1 METFLLNLLKT
12 SLLGSLAILAM
23 LVLKPL
29 WRERYRAKTRC
40 WLWLA
45 LAAFL
50 LLPVDFSVKNA
61 PVQAAPPKD
70 YTLFV
75 GTDKTA
81 IQSTDNLFGDMAEK
95 SGQSPA
101 QVRDTI
107 IQRPV
112 TNPEQKTTRYIPVTT
127 ILFYGY
133 LAGAAAFLLYQGVSY
148 ALFRRT
154 VRRWKRDVSRA
165 DYAAMLSD
173 TARDLGVS
181 APEMIV
187 CEAIS
192 TPAVTGLLRP
202 RLLLPHERYD
212 VQELRYILRHELCHL
227 KRRDMLLKLV
237 LLAANAMHWFNPV
250 VYLMLRQADE
260 DIELACDSAATDGLE
275 LPERAAYSRTL
286 LAAVQSSVRALPATT
301 CFGGT
306 VERLKRRITN
316 VLGAQKK
323 RGLGVV
329 ALVLAL
335 TLTAGCAISW
345 GERAQKNDD
354 PFADKSY
361 TVDILLYEAPAF
373 TDGFTD
379 GTYPSFR
386 TTTNTAGEKYVTL
399 CDAWGSTSIYGPME
413 EYTLEKQS
421 FYALFGSTKAS
432 PVDDLIQNNKSAWS
446 GHCEEASDGQPNQVY
461 LLKQKDGSVYL
472 GLAGDYEEDGSEL
485 FCSVFRLNEQV
496 NPIYASMDDYAAA
509 CVEDLKK
516 GTMTYSV
523 SENND
528 YASRSIEDTVADV
541 RVTQLEQ
548 ADSLGNLSPDG
559 TVLELW
565 YFQYEMKP
573 TNEAGM
579 QIDVIGGQELTD
591 DGYLNE
597 NWTHYLTVL
606 HYTYGEKTGYQVIG
620 TYTGNDGLWYNGC
633 SYSGEEKYYL
643 HDFYVD
649 YAGLDLP
656 KMFIPDLLNDTA
668 ADGYGRANQ
677 CEARLISG
685 DGSYYFYAPITA
697 WACNP
702 GTEFWYSRYDTGSYF
717 NAKKLEQSLDE
728 AKAEWESTGAKA
740 EKTDAGWRFVTHE
753 GMSNTIVTLF
763 DAPDGTCYEVTT
775 HWTFDGSTEE
785 NQWGWNRDRA
795 VEGEA
800 VILQAMVN
808 SFRTSKILFTDGSP
822 NGSESSDPAP
832 DDTAFQADLQLA
844 SNGGASWLSL
854 NTDGMAVGGHD
865 PKDSA
870 PTVLLDTCDY
880 KEYDPSESSPSG
892 SAVPPGG
899 GNPLALCLSLS
910 NSARFTF
917 YEGSDFML
925 YQHGDTR
932 YYKVSSYGDYA
943 TIFDAML
950 AWYNK
955 TPDKEATFESDLVL
969 ASNAAT
975 VDILAFCP
983 ASGESG
989 SHAPLLTGYSVALDS
1004 YEYKPIDKPKNLDG
1018 LDSVELW
1025 PHNAQATCLIFY
1037 KGTNTVK
1044 YVSGKSERYYRAVG
1058 DFSIVDNDGRTLYDL
1073 MRVWYDTAEYS
1084 DMLTSDVR
1092 AQSKSFSW
1100 QEAAQNW
1107 ANAYYGTQKEVTSG
1121 SIYKFTWLNVTV
1133 NPAEE
1138 TTQAKRKAGEIDDN
1152 TYCFAVR
1159 VEFTAESANAL
1170 QSAMA
1175 GNTVKCENP
1184 AAPKDAYEFY
1194 RCCTIQLRDDGRW
1207 YGTELGT
1214 GWLCAIPKK
1223 EGLPPPFF
1231 AVFQRRAGKS
1241 TGTSQRYVV

>member
-61 PVQAAPPKD
+61 PVQAEPPKD

-75 GTDKTA
+75 GTDKTT

-154 VRRWKRDVSRA
+154 VRRWKRDVARA

-202 RLLLPHERYD
+202 RLLLPHEHYD

-260 DIELACDSAATDGLE
+260 DIELACDSAATDDLDRA
-275 LPERAAYSRTL
+275 ERAAYSRTL

-323 RGLGVV
+323 RGLGIV

-335 TLTAGCAISW
+335 TLTAGCAVSW

-361 TVDILLYEAPAF
+361 TVDTLLYEAPGF

-379 GTYPSFR
+379 GAYPTFR
-386 TTTNTAGEKYVTL
+386 TATNPAGEKYVTMFNDL
-399 CDAWGSTSIYGPME
+399 GYALIYGPME
-413 EYTLEKQS
+413 EYKLEKQS
-421 FYALFGSTKAS
+421 FYALFGNTRDAS
-432 PVDDLIQNNKSAWS
+432 PVDDLMQHNKSAWT
-446 GHCEEASDGQPNQVY
+446 GYCEEAKDSQPYQAY
-461 LLKQKDGSVYL
+461 LLEQEDGTIYL
-472 GLAGDYEEDGSEL
+472 GLSADYAEDGSEC
-485 FCSVFRLNEQV
+485 FCMVYRLEKQDDT
-496 NPIYASMDDYAAA
+496 IYASMDDYAAA

-523 SENND
+523 SENNE

-573 TNEAGM
+573 TNEAGA
-579 QIDVIGGQELTD
+579 QINIVGGQELTD

-597 NWTHYLTVL
+597 HWTHYLTVL
-606 HYTYGEKTGYQVIG
+606 HYTYGEKTGYQIIG
-620 TYTGNDGLWYNGC
+620 TSMSNDGLWYNGC
-633 SYSGEEKYYL
+633 SYGVDLKYYL

-656 KMFIPDLLNDTA
+656 KMYIPNLVDGLVE
-668 ADGYGRANQ
+668 DGYGHGNSV
-677 CEARLISG
+677 EGRLISG
-685 DGSYYFYAPITA
+685 NGNYSFYAPISGWTYKPDA
-697 WACNP
+697 EYA
-702 GTEFWYSRYDTGSYF
+702 EYWYSSYNTGSYF
-717 NAKKLEQSLDE
+717 SVTEVDHSLYDEKL
-728 AKAEWESTGAKA
+728 EWESAGYTA
-740 EKTDAGWRFVTHE
+740 EWIDESCRFVTHE
-753 GMSNTIVTLF
+753 GMSNTVVTLF
-763 DAPDGTCYEVTT
+763 NGPNNTCYIVEI
-775 HWTFDGSTEE
+775 HWLFDGSTEE
-785 NQWGWNRDRA
+785 NQWGWNHDRA
-795 VEGEA
+795 VEEEA

-808 SFRTSKILFTDGSP
+808 SFRTSKILFTDGSS

-832 DDTAFQADLQLA
+832 DDTAFRTDLQLA

-865 PKDSA
+865 PKDAA
-870 PTVLLDTCDY
+870 PTVLLYTCDY

-983 ASGESG
+983 AGGESG

-1214 GWLCAIPKK
+1214 GW
-1223 EGLPPPFF
+1223 
-1231 AVFQRRAGKS
+1231 
-1241 TGTSQRYVV
+1241 

>member
-45 LAAFL
+45 LAGFL

-75 GTDKTA
+75 GTDKTT

-154 VRRWKRDVSRA
+154 VRRWKRDVARA

-323 RGLGVV
+323 RGLGIV

-335 TLTAGCAISW
+335 TLTAGCAVSW

-361 TVDILLYEAPAF
+361 TVDTLLYEAPGF

-379 GTYPSFR
+379 GAYPTFR
-386 TTTNTAGEKYVTL
+386 TATNPAGEKYVTMFNDL
-399 CDAWGSTSIYGPME
+399 GYALIYGPME
-413 EYTLEKQS
+413 EYKLEKQS
-421 FYALFGSTKAS
+421 FYALFGNTRDAS
-432 PVDDLIQNNKSAWS
+432 PVDDLMQHNKSAWT
-446 GHCEEASDGQPNQVY
+446 GYCEEAKDSQPYQAY
-461 LLKQKDGSVYL
+461 LLEQEDGTIYL
-472 GLAGDYEEDGSEL
+472 GLSADYAEDGSEC
-485 FCSVFRLNEQV
+485 FCMVYRLEKEDDT
-496 NPIYASMDDYAAA
+496 IYASMDDYAAERVA
-509 CVEDLKK
+509 ELKK

-523 SENND
+523 SENNE

-573 TNEAGM
+573 TNEAGA
-579 QIDVIGGQELTD
+579 QINIVGGQELTD

-656 KMFIPDLLNDTA
+656 KIYIPDLLGGAET
-668 ADGYGRANQ
+668 DGYGRANQ

-800 VILQAMVN
+800 AILQAMTD
-808 SFRTSKILFTDGSP
+808 SFTITGKILLTQEDASAASTGFDALDAALDALGDMNVTADPLGHAVMVP
-822 NGSESSDPAP
+822 NATAKWDDRNGTNIAYRAEIAKQFRQYSWKEASNVAQFGEEVLSVQCGRWNFYLYSNYKNVLSFFDQESDPKGYPYAFEITNAGAENAVWDAFYKWYEEAVAADNGKQTVTP
-832 DDTAFQADLQLA
+832 AATDTLSRASITKSAGSYVDNDDYLWYI
-844 SNGGASWLSL
+844 SGGKLCRW
-854 NTDGMAVGGHD
+854 H
-865 PKDSA
+865 
-870 PTVLLDTCDY
+870 
-880 KEYDPSESSPSG
+880 EG
-892 SAVPPGG
+892 SAVETICTLPIDSLTDSPVR
-899 GNPLALCLSLS
+899 ATLSI
-910 NSARFTF
+910 R
-917 YEGSDFML
+917 GS
-925 YQHGDTR
+925 R
-932 YYKVSSYGDYA
+932 
-943 TIFDAML
+943 
-950 AWYNK
+950 
-955 TPDKEATFESDLVL
+955 
-969 ASNAAT
+969 
-975 VDILAFCP
+975 
-983 ASGESG
+983 
-989 SHAPLLTGYSVALDS
+989 VALNYHIGGATMGTYVTELYNSDGEQYVKIDGYESIAFDNHGNIVKTLQFPPAQNNLSIS
-1004 YEYKPIDKPKNLDG
+1004 YD
-1018 LDSVELW
+1018 
-1025 PHNAQATCLIFY
+1025 
-1037 KGTNTVK
+1037 
-1044 YVSGKSERYYRAVG
+1044 SGKTWTAIGDADYFYGSVTENNDSISYAPADLSIRDGYVYTTAV
-1058 DFSIVDNDGRTLYDL
+1058 YDI
-1073 MRVWYDTAEYS
+1073 DHQK
-1084 DMLTSDVR
+1084 TSDPL
-1092 AQSKSFSW
+1092 
-1100 QEAAQNW
+1100 
-1107 ANAYYGTQKEVTSG
+1107 VTH
-1121 SIYKFTWLNVTV
+1121 
-1133 NPAEE
+1133 
-1138 TTQAKRKAGEIDDN
+1138 
-1152 TYCFAVR
+1152 AVR
-1159 VEFTAESANAL
+1159 ISI
-1170 QSAMA
+1170 
-1175 GNTVKCENP
+1175 K
-1184 AAPKDAYEFY
+1184 
-1194 RCCTIQLRDDGRW
+1194 
-1207 YGTELGT
+1207 T
-1214 GWLCAIPKK
+1214 GAQEILD
-1223 EGLPPPFF
+1223 
-1231 AVFQRRAGKS
+1231 
-1241 TGTSQRYVV
+1241 

>member
-50 LLPVDFSVKNA
+50 LLPIDFSVKNA

-165 DYAAMLSD
+165 DYASLLSD

-202 RLLLPHERYD
+202 RLLLPHEHYD

-237 LLAANAMHWFNPV
+237 LLSANAMHWFNPV

-323 RGLGVV
+323 RGLGIV

-335 TLTAGCAISW
+335 TLTAGCAVSW

-361 TVDILLYEAPAF
+361 TVDTLLYEAPGF

-379 GTYPSFR
+379 GAYPTFR
-386 TTTNTAGEKYVTL
+386 TATNPAGEKYVTMFNDL
-399 CDAWGSTSIYGPME
+399 GYALIYGPME
-413 EYTLEKQS
+413 EYKLEKQS
-421 FYALFGSTKAS
+421 FYALFGNTRDAS
-432 PVDDLIQNNKSAWS
+432 PVDDLMQHNKSAWT
-446 GHCEEASDGQPNQVY
+446 GYCEEAKDSQPYQAY
-461 LLKQKDGSVYL
+461 LLEQEDGTIYL
-472 GLAGDYEEDGSEL
+472 GLSADYAEDGSEC
-485 FCSVFRLNEQV
+485 FCMVYRLEKQDDT
-496 NPIYASMDDYAAA
+496 IYASMDDYAAERVA
-509 CVEDLKK
+509 ELKK

-523 SENND
+523 SENNE

-548 ADSLGNLSPDG
+548 GDSLGNLSPDG

-573 TNEAGM
+573 TNEAGA
-579 QIDVIGGQELTD
+579 QINIVGGQELTD

-597 NWTHYLTVL
+597 HWTHYLTVL
-606 HYTYGEKTGYQVIG
+606 HYTYGEKTGYQILG
-620 TYTGNDGLWYNGC
+620 TSMSNDGLWYNGC
-633 SYSGEEKYYL
+633 SYGVDLKYYL

-656 KMFIPDLLNDTA
+656 KMYIPNLVDGLVE
-668 ADGYGRANQ
+668 DGYGHGNSV
-677 CEARLISG
+677 EGRLVSG
-685 DGSYYFYAPITA
+685 STYNFCYYYVPITG
-697 WACNP
+697 WACSP
-702 GTEFWYSRYDTGSYF
+702 GTDYWYSRYDTGSYF
-717 NAKKLEQSLDE
+717 SVKKLERGIND
-728 AKAEWESTGAKA
+728 AKAEWESTGVTG
-740 EKTDAGWRFVTHE
+740 EKVDTGCWRYVTHE

-763 DAPDGTCYEVTT
+763 AGPNNTTYEVEI
-775 HWTFDGSTEE
+775 HWLFDGSTEE

-795 VEGEA
+795 VEEEA
-800 VILQAMVN
+800 VILQAMVKHFTIN
-808 SFRTSKILFTDGSP
+808 GGIYFTDGSSD
-822 NGSESSDPAP
+822 SESPA
-832 DDTAFQADLQLA
+832 DTAFLTDLQLA

-865 PKDSA
+865 PKDAA

-983 ASGESG
+983 AGGESG

-1084 DMLTSDVR
+1084 DMLTSDVL

-1194 RCCTIQLRDDGRW
+1194 RCCTIQLKDDGRW

-1214 GWLCAIPKK
+1214 GW
-1223 EGLPPPFF
+1223 
-1231 AVFQRRAGKS
+1231 
-1241 TGTSQRYVV
+1241 

>member
-23 LVLKPL
+23 LVLNPL

-45 LAAFL
+45 LAVFL

-75 GTDKTA
+75 GTDKTT

-165 DYAAMLSD
+165 DYASLLSD

-202 RLLLPHERYD
+202 RLLLPHEHYD

-335 TLTAGCAISW
+335 TLTAGCAVSW
-345 GERAQKNDD
+345 GERAQTQKNDD

-573 TNEAGM
+573 TNEAGA
-579 QIDVIGGQELTD
+579 QINIVGGQELTD

-606 HYTYGEKTGYQVIG
+606 HYTSGEKTGYQVIG

-795 VEGEA
+795 VESEA
-800 VILQAMVN
+800 EVLRAMVR
-808 SFRTSKILFTDGSP
+808 SFTVNWDADAAA
-822 NGSESSDPAP
+822 DPAL
-832 DDTAFQADLQLA
+832 DDSDFQADLQLA
-844 SNGGASWLSL
+844 SNGGAAWMYLSKNSAAVSDCNMRNVTPTVKLDECSYALLNEEFTPDDGKQTLTLWLS
-854 NTDGMAVGGHD
+854 NN
-865 PKDSA
+865 DS
-870 PTVLLDTCDY
+870 
-880 KEYDPSESSPSG
+880 SH
-892 SAVPPGG
+892 
-899 GNPLALCLSLS
+899 LA
-910 NSARFTF
+910 F
-917 YEGSDFML
+917 YEGTNVML
-925 YQHGDTR
+925 YQRDDAR
-932 YYKVSSYGDYA
+932 YYKVSNFGDYA
-943 TIFDAML
+943 TLYDAML
-950 AWYNK
+950 AWFNSAQSG
-955 TPDKEATFESDLVL
+955 TETSD
-969 ASNAAT
+969 ASSTTTTNAVSRDSLIKA
-975 VDILAFCP
+975 A
-983 ASGESG
+983 
-989 SHAPLLTGYSVALDS
+989 DS
-1004 YEYKPIDKPKNLDG
+1004 Y
-1018 LDSVELW
+1018 
-1025 PHNAQATCLIFY
+1025 
-1037 KGTNTVK
+1037 
-1044 YVSGKSERYYRAVG
+1044 
-1058 DFSIVDNDGRTLYDL
+1058 VDNDDYLWYISGGKLCRWHEGGSVETLRELPYNDVTDQPAIATLAVEYDQVALRWHIGGATTGTTMLELYGADGKRTMELD
-1073 MRVWYDTAEYS
+1073 
-1084 DMLTSDVR
+1084 
-1092 AQSKSFSW
+1092 
-1100 QEAAQNW
+1100 
-1107 ANAYYGTQKEVTSG
+1107 G
-1121 SIYKFTWLNVTV
+1121 SA
-1133 NPAEE
+1133 P
-1138 TTQAKRKAGEIDDN
+1138 
-1152 TYCFAVR
+1152 FAI
-1159 VEFTAESANAL
+1159 S
-1170 QSAMA
+1170 
-1175 GNTVKCENP
+1175 GNTVVKLLSFPPTTGNLLLSTDGGKTWS
-1184 AAPKDAYEFY
+1184 AIGDADWFY
-1194 RCCTIQLRDDGRW
+1194 GSVTEDSSGSTSYALADLTIRDGYVYTTAVYDIDHQKTSDPLVTHSVRVN
-1207 YGTELGT
+1207 LKT
-1214 GWLCAIPKK
+1214 GAQEILD
-1223 EGLPPPFF
+1223 
-1231 AVFQRRAGKS
+1231 
-1241 TGTSQRYVV
+1241 

>member
-75 GTDKTA
+75 GTDKTT

-335 TLTAGCAISW
+335 TLTAGCAVSW

-361 TVDILLYEAPAF
+361 TVDTLLYEAPGF

-379 GTYPSFR
+379 GAYPTFR
-386 TTTNTAGEKYVTL
+386 TATNPAGEKYVTMFNDL
-399 CDAWGSTSIYGPME
+399 GYALIYGPME
-413 EYTLEKQS
+413 EYKLEKQS
-421 FYALFGSTKAS
+421 FYALFGNTRDAS
-432 PVDDLIQNNKSAWS
+432 PVDDLMQHNKFAWT
-446 GHCEEASDGQPNQVY
+446 GYCEEAKDSQPYQAY
-461 LLKQKDGSVYL
+461 LLEQEDGTIYL
-472 GLAGDYEEDGSEL
+472 GLSADYAEDGSEC
-485 FCSVFRLNEQV
+485 FCMVYRLEKEDDT
-496 NPIYASMDDYAAA
+496 IYASMDDYAAERVA
-509 CVEDLKK
+509 ELKK

-523 SENND
+523 SENNE

-548 ADSLGNLSPDG
+548 GDSLGNLSPDG

-573 TNEAGM
+573 TNEAGA
-579 QIDVIGGQELTD
+579 QINIVGGQELTD

-597 NWTHYLTVL
+597 HWTHYLTVL
-606 HYTYGEKTGYQVIG
+606 HYTYGEKTGYQIIG

-633 SYSGEEKYYL
+633 SYGVDLKYYL

-800 VILQAMVN
+800 EVLRAMVR
-808 SFRTSKILFTDGSP
+808 SFTVNWDADAAA
-822 NGSESSDPAP
+822 DPAL
-832 DDTAFQADLQLA
+832 DDSDFQADLQLA
-844 SNGGASWLSL
+844 SNGGAAWMFLYRDNAAITDRDMLNVTPTVRLDECSYALLHDKFTPADGARSLTLWLSNNDSSHL
-854 NTDGMAVGGHD
+854 VFFEDTDI
-865 PKDSA
+865 
-870 PTVLLDTCDY
+870 
-880 KEYDPSESSPSG
+880 
-892 SAVPPGG
+892 
-899 GNPLALCLSLS
+899 
-910 NSARFTF
+910 
-917 YEGSDFML
+917 ML
-925 YQHGDTR
+925 YQRDDAY
-932 YYKVSSYGDYA
+932 YYKVSDYGDYA
-943 TIFDAML
+943 TLYDAML
-950 AWYNK
+950 AWFNSAQSGTEPSDASSATTTNAVSRDSLIKAADSYVDLGGYLWYTADGKFCRWHEGGSVETLRELPYNDV
-955 TPDKEATFESDLVL
+955 TDQPAIATL
-969 ASNAAT
+969 A
-975 VDILAFCP
+975 VEYDQ
-983 ASGESG
+983 
-989 SHAPLLTGYSVALDS
+989 VALRWHIGGATTGTTMLELYGADGKRTM
-1004 YEYKPIDKPKNLDG
+1004 ELDG
-1018 LDSVELW
+1018 SA
-1025 PHNAQATCLIFY
+1025 P
-1037 KGTNTVK
+1037 
-1044 YVSGKSERYYRAVG
+1044 
-1058 DFSIVDNDGRTLYDL
+1058 
-1073 MRVWYDTAEYS
+1073 
-1084 DMLTSDVR
+1084 
-1092 AQSKSFSW
+1092 
-1100 QEAAQNW
+1100 
-1107 ANAYYGTQKEVTSG
+1107 
-1121 SIYKFTWLNVTV
+1121 
-1133 NPAEE
+1133 
-1138 TTQAKRKAGEIDDN
+1138 
-1152 TYCFAVR
+1152 FAI
-1159 VEFTAESANAL
+1159 S
-1170 QSAMA
+1170 
-1175 GNTVKCENP
+1175 GNTVVKLLSFPPTTGNLLLSTDGGKTWS
-1184 AAPKDAYEFY
+1184 AIGDADWFY
-1194 RCCTIQLRDDGRW
+1194 GSVTEDSSGSTSYALADLTIRDGYVYTTAVYDVHHEKSNDPLVTHSVRVN
-1207 YGTELGT
+1207 LKT
-1214 GWLCAIPKK
+1214 GAQEILD
-1223 EGLPPPFF
+1223 
-1231 AVFQRRAGKS
+1231 
-1241 TGTSQRYVV
+1241 

>member
-173 TARDLGVS
+173 TAHDLGVS

-335 TLTAGCAISW
+335 TLTAGCAVSW
-345 GERAQKNDD
+345 GSRDASAA
-354 PFADKSY
+354 PFDGSRYNPMFVFGNSELTTGKDFRPLYYVSDGNGFSVQLSQGNGAKSVALTY
-361 TVDILLYEAPAF
+361 GSTVAVYMPLESVTLTQENF
-373 TDGFTD
+373 D
-379 GTYPSFR
+379 GTLLPDLDALRGDNKAAWRVQLPDNFDDHDPEASPNLVFLLEQED
-386 TTTNTAGEKYVTL
+386 GTL
-399 CDAWGSTSIYGPME
+399 YLCIGYHFDGGDAFIEDTDRIRWVYR
-413 EYTLEKQS
+413 LEKE
-421 FYALFGSTKAS
+421 
-432 PVDDLIQNNKSAWS
+432 DDT
-446 GHCEEASDGQPNQVY
+446 
-461 LLKQKDGSVYL
+461 
-472 GLAGDYEEDGSEL
+472 
-485 FCSVFRLNEQV
+485 
-496 NPIYASMDDYAAA
+496 IYASMDDYAAT
-509 CVEDLKK
+509 CVEDLKQ
-516 GTMTYSV
+516 GTMTYYT
-523 SENND
+523 SENGN
-528 YASRSIEDTVADV
+528 YGSQAVEDTVADV
-541 RVTQLEQ
+541 RVTQLEF

-573 TNEAGM
+573 TNEAGVE
-579 QIDVIGGQELTD
+579 IEPVGGQYVTD
-591 DGYLNE
+591 DGYLRE
-597 NWTHYLTVL
+597 SWTHYLTVL
-606 HYTYGEKTGYQVIG
+606 RYTYGEKTGYQVIG
-620 TYTGNDGLWYNGC
+620 IYTGNDGLWYNGC
-633 SYSGEEKYYL
+633 NYSGEEKYYL

-728 AKAEWESTGAKA
+728 AKVEWESTGAKA

-808 SFRTSKILFTDGSP
+808 SFRTSKILPTTDP
-822 NGSESSDPAP
+822 VLDDPA
-832 DDTAFQADLQLA
+832 FKADLQLA
-844 SNGGASWLSL
+844 TNGGASWMYLSK
-854 NTDGMAVGGHD
+854 NSAAVSD
-865 PKDSA
+865 CNMRNVT
-870 PTVLLDTCDY
+870 PTVKLDECSYALLNEEFTPDDGKQT
-880 KEYDPSESSPSG
+880 
-892 SAVPPGG
+892 
-899 GNPLALCLSLS
+899 LTLWLS
-910 NSARFTF
+910 NNDSSHLAF
-917 YEGSDFML
+917 YEGTNVML
-925 YQHGDTR
+925 YQRDDAR
-932 YYKVSSYGDYA
+932 YYKVSNFGDYA
-943 TIFDAML
+943 TLYDAML
-950 AWYNK
+950 AWFNSAQSGTETSDASSTTTTNAVSRDSLIKAADSYVDLGGYLWYTADGKFYRWREGNAVE
-955 TPDKEATFESDLVL
+955 TICTLPIDSLTDSPVRATLSIMV
-969 ASNAAT
+969 SR
-975 VDILAFCP
+975 
-983 ASGESG
+983 
-989 SHAPLLTGYSVALDS
+989 VALRYHIGGATMGTYVTELYNSDGEQYVKIDGYESIAFDNHGNIVKTLQFPPAQNNLSIS
-1004 YEYKPIDKPKNLDG
+1004 YD
-1018 LDSVELW
+1018 
-1025 PHNAQATCLIFY
+1025 
-1037 KGTNTVK
+1037 
-1044 YVSGKSERYYRAVG
+1044 SGKTWTSIGDADYFYGSVTEDGSSISYFPGALEIRDGYVYTTAVY
-1058 DFSIVDNDGRTLYDL
+1058 DIDHEKSNDPL
-1073 MRVWYDTAEYS
+1073 
-1084 DMLTSDVR
+1084 
-1092 AQSKSFSW
+1092 
-1100 QEAAQNW
+1100 
-1107 ANAYYGTQKEVTSG
+1107 VTH
-1121 SIYKFTWLNVTV
+1121 
-1133 NPAEE
+1133 
-1138 TTQAKRKAGEIDDN
+1138 
-1152 TYCFAVR
+1152 AVR
-1159 VEFTAESANAL
+1159 ISI
-1170 QSAMA
+1170 
-1175 GNTVKCENP
+1175 K
-1184 AAPKDAYEFY
+1184 
-1194 RCCTIQLRDDGRW
+1194 
-1207 YGTELGT
+1207 T
-1214 GWLCAIPKK
+1214 GAQEILD
-1223 EGLPPPFF
+1223 
-1231 AVFQRRAGKS
+1231 
-1241 TGTSQRYVV
+1241 

>member
-45 LAAFL
+45 LAVFL

-75 GTDKTA
+75 GTDKTT

-202 RLLLPHERYD
+202 RLLLPHEHYD

-335 TLTAGCAISW
+335 TLTAGCAVSW
-345 GERAQKNDD
+345 GERAQTQKNDD

-361 TVDILLYEAPAF
+361 TVDILLYEAPGF

-379 GTYPSFR
+379 GAYPTFR
-386 TTTNTAGEKYVTL
+386 TATNPAGEKYVTMFNDL
-399 CDAWGSTSIYGPME
+399 GYALIYGPME
-413 EYTLEKQS
+413 EYKLEKQS
-421 FYALFGSTKAS
+421 FYALFGNTRDAS
-432 PVDDLIQNNKSAWS
+432 PVDDLMQHNKSAWT
-446 GHCEEASDGQPNQVY
+446 GYCEEAKDSQPYQAY
-461 LLKQKDGSVYL
+461 LLEQEDGTIYL
-472 GLAGDYEEDGSEL
+472 GLSADYAEDGSEC
-485 FCSVFRLNEQV
+485 FCMVYRLEKEDDT
-496 NPIYASMDDYAAA
+496 IYASMDDYAAERVA
-509 CVEDLKK
+509 ELKK

-523 SENND
+523 SENNE

-573 TNEAGM
+573 TNEAGV
-579 QIDVIGGQELTD
+579 QINIVGGQELTD

-606 HYTYGEKTGYQVIG
+606 HYTSGEQTGYQVIG

-763 DAPDGTCYEVTT
+763 DAPDGICYEVTT

-800 VILQAMVN
+800 AILQAMTD
-808 SFRTSKILFTDGSP
+808 SFTITGKILLSQEDASAASTGFDALDAALDALGDMNVTADPLGHAVMVP
-822 NGSESSDPAP
+822 NATAKWDDRNGTNIAYRAEIAKQFRQYSWKEASNVAQFGEEVLSVQCGRWNFYLYSNYKNVLSFFDQESDPKGYPYAFEITNAGAENAVWDAFYKWYEEAVAADNGKQTVTP
-832 DDTAFQADLQLA
+832 AATDTLSRASITKSADSYVDNDDYLWYI
-844 SNGGASWLSL
+844 SGGKLCRWR
-854 NTDGMAVGGHD
+854 
-865 PKDSA
+865 
-870 PTVLLDTCDY
+870 
-880 KEYDPSESSPSG
+880 EG
-892 SAVPPGG
+892 SAVETICTLPIDSLTDSPVR
-899 GNPLALCLSLS
+899 ATLSI
-910 NSARFTF
+910 
-917 YEGSDFML
+917 M
-925 YQHGDTR
+925 
-932 YYKVSSYGDYA
+932 VSR
-943 TIFDAML
+943 
-950 AWYNK
+950 
-955 TPDKEATFESDLVL
+955 
-969 ASNAAT
+969 
-975 VDILAFCP
+975 
-983 ASGESG
+983 
-989 SHAPLLTGYSVALDS
+989 VALRYHIGGATMGTYVTELYNSDGEQYVKIDGYESIAFDNHGNIVKTLQFPPAQNNLSIS
-1004 YEYKPIDKPKNLDG
+1004 YD
-1018 LDSVELW
+1018 
-1025 PHNAQATCLIFY
+1025 
-1037 KGTNTVK
+1037 
-1044 YVSGKSERYYRAVG
+1044 SGKTWTAIGDADYFYGSVTEDGSSISYFPGALEIRDGYVYTTAV
-1058 DFSIVDNDGRTLYDL
+1058 YDI
-1073 MRVWYDTAEYS
+1073 DHQK
-1084 DMLTSDVR
+1084 TSDPL
-1092 AQSKSFSW
+1092 
-1100 QEAAQNW
+1100 
-1107 ANAYYGTQKEVTSG
+1107 VTHS
-1121 SIYKFTWLNVTV
+1121 
-1133 NPAEE
+1133 
-1138 TTQAKRKAGEIDDN
+1138 
-1152 TYCFAVR
+1152 VR
-1159 VEFTAESANAL
+1159 VNL
-1170 QSAMA
+1170 
-1175 GNTVKCENP
+1175 K
-1184 AAPKDAYEFY
+1184 
-1194 RCCTIQLRDDGRW
+1194 
-1207 YGTELGT
+1207 T
-1214 GWLCAIPKK
+1214 GAQEILD
-1223 EGLPPPFF
+1223 
-1231 AVFQRRAGKS
+1231 
-1241 TGTSQRYVV
+1241 

>member
-154 VRRWKRDVSRA
+154 VHRWKRDVFRA

-260 DIELACDSAATDGLE
+260 DIELACDSAATDDLDRA
-275 LPERAAYSRTL
+275 ERAAYSRTL

-335 TLTAGCAISW
+335 TLTAGCAVSW
-345 GERAQKNDD
+345 GNKNELSD
-354 PFADKSY
+354 PFGKSY
-361 TVDILLYEAPAF
+361 TIADIVYIGVEPDDTFRENAANAELLLRSDAQSMTLTWTDHYKWDCTAAGSFEMTEENFDRYFDGSAFEAADNPAGWQESDMSAAKLRRENANTWCF
-373 TDGFTD
+373 TTSSPPDGLTD
-379 GTYPSFR
+379 Y
-386 TTTNTAGEKYVTL
+386 L
-399 CDAWGSTSIYGPME
+399 C
-413 EYTLEKQS
+413 
-421 FYALFGSTKAS
+421 
-432 PVDDLIQNNKSAWS
+432 
-446 GHCEEASDGQPNQVY
+446 
-461 LLKQKDGSVYL
+461 LLQQKDGTLYL
-472 GLAGDYEEDGSEL
+472 AMGYYPDSKQTAPHCFHTL
-485 FCSVFRLNEQV
+485 FRLAEKAV
-496 NPIYASMDDYAAA
+496 PIYASMDDYAAA
-509 CVEDLKK
+509 CVEDLKQ
-516 GTMTYSV
+516 GTMTYYT
-523 SENND
+523 SENGN
-528 YASRSIEDTVADV
+528 YGSQAVEDTVADV
-541 RVTQLEQ
+541 RVTQLEF

-573 TNEAGM
+573 TNEAGVE
-579 QIDVIGGQELTD
+579 IEPVGGQYVTD
-591 DGYLNE
+591 DGYLRE
-597 NWTHYLTVL
+597 SWTHYLTVL
-606 HYTYGEKTGYQVIG
+606 RYTYGEKTGYQVIG

-728 AKAEWESTGAKA
+728 AKVEWESTGAKA

-800 VILQAMVN
+800 EVLRAMVR
-808 SFRTSKILFTDGSP
+808 SFTVNWDADAAA
-822 NGSESSDPAP
+822 DPAL
-832 DDTAFQADLQLA
+832 DDSDFQADLQLA
-844 SNGGASWLSL
+844 SNGGAAWMYLSKNSAAVSDCNMRNVTPTVRLDECSYALLHDKFTPADGARSLTLWLSNNDSSHL
-854 NTDGMAVGGHD
+854 AFFEGTDI
-865 PKDSA
+865 
-870 PTVLLDTCDY
+870 
-880 KEYDPSESSPSG
+880 
-892 SAVPPGG
+892 
-899 GNPLALCLSLS
+899 
-910 NSARFTF
+910 
-917 YEGSDFML
+917 ML
-925 YQHGDTR
+925 YQRDDAY
-932 YYKVSSYGDYA
+932 YYKVSDYGNYA
-943 TIFDAML
+943 TLYDAML
-950 AWYNK
+950 AWFNSAQSG
-955 TPDKEATFESDLVL
+955 TEPSDASSATTTDAVSRDSLIKAADSYVDLGGYLWYTAGGKLYRWREGGSVEVL
-969 ASNAAT
+969 HDLPVNDVTDTT
-975 VDILAFCP
+975 VDATLSVVSDQVALRYYIGGGIMGSFVTELYGADGKQS
-983 ASGESG
+983 ATLYGYESIAISG
-989 SHAPLLTGYSVALDS
+989 STIVETTKFPPTVNNLRLSTDGGKTWTSIGDADYFYGSVTEDGSSISYFPGALEIRDGYVYTTAVYD
-1004 YEYKPIDKPKNLDG
+1004 IDHQK
-1018 LDSVELW
+1018 
-1025 PHNAQATCLIFY
+1025 
-1037 KGTNTVK
+1037 
-1044 YVSGKSERYYRAVG
+1044 
-1058 DFSIVDNDGRTLYDL
+1058 
-1073 MRVWYDTAEYS
+1073 
-1084 DMLTSDVR
+1084 TSDPL
-1092 AQSKSFSW
+1092 
-1100 QEAAQNW
+1100 
-1107 ANAYYGTQKEVTSG
+1107 VTHS
-1121 SIYKFTWLNVTV
+1121 
-1133 NPAEE
+1133 
-1138 TTQAKRKAGEIDDN
+1138 
-1152 TYCFAVR
+1152 VR
-1159 VEFTAESANAL
+1159 VNL
-1170 QSAMA
+1170 
-1175 GNTVKCENP
+1175 K
-1184 AAPKDAYEFY
+1184 
-1194 RCCTIQLRDDGRW
+1194 
-1207 YGTELGT
+1207 T
-1214 GWLCAIPKK
+1214 GAQEILD
-1223 EGLPPPFF
+1223 
-1231 AVFQRRAGKS
+1231 
-1241 TGTSQRYVV
+1241 

>member
-50 LLPVDFSVKNA
+50 LLPIDFSVKNA
-61 PVQAAPPKD
+61 PVQAEPPKD

-148 ALFRRT
+148 AHFRRT
-154 VRRWKRDVSRA
+154 VRRWKRDVARA

-202 RLLLPHERYD
+202 RLLLPHEHYD

-260 DIELACDSAATDGLE
+260 DIELACDSAATNGLE

-335 TLTAGCAISW
+335 TLTAGCAVSW
-345 GERAQKNDD
+345 GERAQAGN
-354 PFADKSY
+354 PFDGTTFSVDEAVYLTTEARSAVRGFPYSPAITFRALTIDSEKRVAMFAPSGDEFVFSPMEVVSLDKS
-361 TVDILLYEAPAF
+361 
-373 TDGFTD
+373 
-379 GTYPSFR
+379 SF
-386 TTTNTAGEKYVTL
+386 
-399 CDAWGSTSIYGPME
+399 P
-413 EYTLEKQS
+413 
-421 FYALFGSTKAS
+421 ALFNDSADETWNGMSA
-432 PVDDLIQNNKSAWS
+432 DELIS
-446 GHCEEASDGQPNQVY
+446 GNRTVWKGYVSDTTYEDYYNVLY
-461 LLKQKDGSVYL
+461 LFAQKDGSFYISLAYRTL
-472 GLAGDYEEDGSEL
+472 GSDSGNKAIEGIGSIY
-485 FCSVFRLNEQV
+485 RLNIE
-496 NPIYASMDDYAAA
+496 NTDTIYASMDDYATA

-523 SENND
+523 SENNE

-565 YFQYEMKP
+565 YFQYERKP
-573 TNEAGM
+573 TNKAGAE
-579 QIDVIGGQELTD
+579 IVPIGGQELTD

-606 HYTYGEKTGYQVIG
+606 HYTYGEKTGYQIIG
-620 TYTGNDGLWYNGC
+620 TSMSNDGLWYNGC
-633 SYSGEEKYYL
+633 GYGVDLKYYL
-643 HDFYVD
+643 HDFYID

-656 KMFIPDLLNDTA
+656 KMFIPNLLNA
-668 ADGYGRANQ
+668 ATDGYGRANQ

-800 VILQAMVN
+800 EVLRAMVR
-808 SFRTSKILFTDGSP
+808 SFTVNWDADAAA
-822 NGSESSDPAP
+822 DPAL
-832 DDTAFQADLQLA
+832 DDSDFQADLQLA
-844 SNGGASWLSL
+844 SNGGAAWMFLYRDNAAITDRDMLNVTPTVRLDECSYALLHDKFTPADGARSLTLWLSNNDSSHL
-854 NTDGMAVGGHD
+854 AFFEGTDI
-865 PKDSA
+865 
-870 PTVLLDTCDY
+870 
-880 KEYDPSESSPSG
+880 
-892 SAVPPGG
+892 
-899 GNPLALCLSLS
+899 
-910 NSARFTF
+910 
-917 YEGSDFML
+917 ML
-925 YQHGDTR
+925 YQRDDAY
-932 YYKVSSYGDYA
+932 YYKVSDYGDYA
-943 TIFDAML
+943 TLYDAML
-950 AWYNK
+950 AWFNSAQSG
-955 TPDKEATFESDLVL
+955 TEPSDASSATTT
-969 ASNAAT
+969 NAVSRDSLIKA
-975 VDILAFCP
+975 A
-983 ASGESG
+983 
-989 SHAPLLTGYSVALDS
+989 DS
-1004 YEYKPIDKPKNLDG
+1004 YVDLGGYLWYTAGGKFCRWHEGGSVETIDTLPIDYLNDAPVSASLSTQDNRILMSYHIGGATMGTYVTELYNSDGEQYVKIDGYESIAFDNHGNIVKTLQFPPAQNNLSISYD
-1018 LDSVELW
+1018 
-1025 PHNAQATCLIFY
+1025 
-1037 KGTNTVK
+1037 
-1044 YVSGKSERYYRAVG
+1044 SGKTWTSIGDADYFYGSVTEDGSSISYFPGALEIRDGYVYTTAV
-1058 DFSIVDNDGRTLYDL
+1058 YDI
-1073 MRVWYDTAEYS
+1073 DHQK
-1084 DMLTSDVR
+1084 TSDPL
-1092 AQSKSFSW
+1092 
-1100 QEAAQNW
+1100 
-1107 ANAYYGTQKEVTSG
+1107 VTHS
-1121 SIYKFTWLNVTV
+1121 
-1133 NPAEE
+1133 
-1138 TTQAKRKAGEIDDN
+1138 
-1152 TYCFAVR
+1152 VR
-1159 VEFTAESANAL
+1159 VNL
-1170 QSAMA
+1170 
-1175 GNTVKCENP
+1175 K
-1184 AAPKDAYEFY
+1184 
-1194 RCCTIQLRDDGRW
+1194 
-1207 YGTELGT
+1207 T
-1214 GWLCAIPKK
+1214 GAQEILD
-1223 EGLPPPFF
+1223 
-1231 AVFQRRAGKS
+1231 
-1241 TGTSQRYVV
+1241 

>member
-45 LAAFL
+45 LAVFL

-75 GTDKTA
+75 GTDKTT

-154 VRRWKRDVSRA
+154 VRRWKRDVARA

-202 RLLLPHERYD
+202 RLLLPHEHYD

-335 TLTAGCAISW
+335 TLTAGCAVSW

-361 TVDILLYEAPAF
+361 TVDTLLYEAPGF

-379 GTYPSFR
+379 GAYPTFR
-386 TTTNTAGEKYVTL
+386 TATNPAGEKYVTMFNDL
-399 CDAWGSTSIYGPME
+399 GYALIYGPME
-413 EYTLEKQS
+413 EYKLEKQS
-421 FYALFGSTKAS
+421 FYALFGNTRDAS
-432 PVDDLIQNNKSAWS
+432 PVDDLMQHNKSAWT
-446 GHCEEASDGQPNQVY
+446 GYCEEAKDSQPYQAY
-461 LLKQKDGSVYL
+461 LLEQEDGTIYL
-472 GLAGDYEEDGSEL
+472 GLSADYAEDDSEC
-485 FCSVFRLNEQV
+485 FCMVYRLEKEDDT
-496 NPIYASMDDYAAA
+496 IYASMDDYAAERVA
-509 CVEDLKK
+509 ELKK

-523 SENND
+523 SENNE

-565 YFQYEMKP
+565 YFQYEMKR
-573 TNEAGM
+573 TNEAGA
-579 QIDVIGGQELTD
+579 QINIVGGQELTD

-606 HYTYGEKTGYQVIG
+606 HYTSGEKTGYQVIG

-763 DAPDGTCYEVTT
+763 DAPDGICYEVTT

-800 VILQAMVN
+800 AILQAMTD
-808 SFRTSKILFTDGSP
+808 SFTITGKILLSQEDASAASTGFDALDAALDALGDMNVTADPLGHAVMVP
-822 NGSESSDPAP
+822 NATAKWDDRNGTNIAYRAEIAKQFRQYSWKEASNVAQFGEEVLSVQCGRWNFYLYSNYKNVLSFFDQESDPKGYPYAFEITNAGAENAVWDAFYKWYEEAVAADNGKQTVTP
-832 DDTAFQADLQLA
+832 AATDTLSRASITKSADSYVDNDDYLWYI
-844 SNGGASWLSL
+844 SGGKLCRWR
-854 NTDGMAVGGHD
+854 
-865 PKDSA
+865 
-870 PTVLLDTCDY
+870 
-880 KEYDPSESSPSG
+880 EG
-892 SAVPPGG
+892 SAVETICTLPIDSLTDSPVR
-899 GNPLALCLSLS
+899 ATLSI
-910 NSARFTF
+910 
-917 YEGSDFML
+917 M
-925 YQHGDTR
+925 
-932 YYKVSSYGDYA
+932 VSR
-943 TIFDAML
+943 
-950 AWYNK
+950 
-955 TPDKEATFESDLVL
+955 
-969 ASNAAT
+969 
-975 VDILAFCP
+975 
-983 ASGESG
+983 
-989 SHAPLLTGYSVALDS
+989 VALRYHIGGATMGTYVTELYNSDGEQYVKIDGYESIAFDNHGNIVKTLQFPPAQNNLSIS
-1004 YEYKPIDKPKNLDG
+1004 YD
-1018 LDSVELW
+1018 
-1025 PHNAQATCLIFY
+1025 
-1037 KGTNTVK
+1037 
-1044 YVSGKSERYYRAVG
+1044 SGKTWTAIGDADYFYGSVTEDGSSISYFPGALEIRDGYVYTTAV
-1058 DFSIVDNDGRTLYDL
+1058 YDI
-1073 MRVWYDTAEYS
+1073 DHQK
-1084 DMLTSDVR
+1084 TSDPL
-1092 AQSKSFSW
+1092 
-1100 QEAAQNW
+1100 
-1107 ANAYYGTQKEVTSG
+1107 VTHS
-1121 SIYKFTWLNVTV
+1121 
-1133 NPAEE
+1133 
-1138 TTQAKRKAGEIDDN
+1138 
-1152 TYCFAVR
+1152 VR
-1159 VEFTAESANAL
+1159 VNL
-1170 QSAMA
+1170 
-1175 GNTVKCENP
+1175 K
-1184 AAPKDAYEFY
+1184 
-1194 RCCTIQLRDDGRW
+1194 
-1207 YGTELGT
+1207 T
-1214 GWLCAIPKK
+1214 GAQEILD
-1223 EGLPPPFF
+1223 
-1231 AVFQRRAGKS
+1231 
-1241 TGTSQRYVV
+1241 

>member
-45 LAAFL
+45 LAVFL

-173 TARDLGVS
+173 TAHDLGVS

-212 VQELRYILRHELCHL
+212 VQELHYILRHELCHL

-323 RGLGVV
+323 RGLGIV

-335 TLTAGCAISW
+335 TLTAGCAVSW

-361 TVDILLYEAPAF
+361 TVDTLLYEAPGF

-379 GTYPSFR
+379 GAYPTFR
-386 TTTNTAGEKYVTL
+386 TATNPAGEKYVTMFNDL
-399 CDAWGSTSIYGPME
+399 GYALIYGPME
-413 EYTLEKQS
+413 EYKLEKQS
-421 FYALFGSTKAS
+421 FYALFGNTRDAS
-432 PVDDLIQNNKSAWS
+432 PVDDLMQHNKSAWT
-446 GHCEEASDGQPNQVY
+446 GYCEEAKDSQPYQAY
-461 LLKQKDGSVYL
+461 LLEQEDGTIYL
-472 GLAGDYEEDGSEL
+472 GLSADYAEDGSEC
-485 FCSVFRLNEQV
+485 FCMVYRLNEQI
-496 NPIYASMDDYAAA
+496 NTIYPSMDDYAAA

-523 SENND
+523 SENNE

-541 RVTQLEQ
+541 RVTQLEF

-573 TNEAGM
+573 TNEAGV

-597 NWTHYLTVL
+597 HWTHYLTVL
-606 HYTYGEKTGYQVIG
+606 HYTYGEKTGYQIIG
-620 TYTGNDGLWYNGC
+620 TSMSNDGLWYNGC
-633 SYSGEEKYYL
+633 GYGVDLKYYL
-643 HDFYVD
+643 HDFYID
-649 YAGLDLP
+649 YAGLNEP
-656 KMFIPDLLNDTA
+656 KMYIPDLVDGLVE
-668 ADGYGRANQ
+668 DGYGHGNTV
-677 CEARLISG
+677 EGRLISG
-685 DGSYYFYAPITA
+685 NGNYSFYAPISGWTYKPDA
-697 WACNP
+697 EYA
-702 GTEFWYSRYDTGSYF
+702 EYWYSSYNTGSYF
-717 NAKKLEQSLDE
+717 SVTEVDHSLYDE
-728 AKAEWESTGAKA
+728 KPEWESAGYTA
-740 EKTDAGWRFVTHE
+740 EWIDESCRFVTHE
-753 GMSNTIVTLF
+753 GMSNTVVTLF
-763 DAPDGTCYEVTT
+763 NGPNNTCYIVEI
-775 HWTFDGSTEE
+775 HWLFDGSTEE
-785 NQWGWNRDRA
+785 NQWGWNHDRA
-795 VEGEA
+795 VEEEA

-808 SFRTSKILFTDGSP
+808 SFRTSKILPTM
-822 NGSESSDPAP
+822 DPVL
-832 DDTAFQADLQLA
+832 DDSAFKADLQLA
-844 SNGGASWLSL
+844 TNGGASWMYLSKNSAAVSDCNMRNVSPAVKLDECSYTLL
-854 NTDGMAVGGHD
+854 NKDFTPADG
-865 PKDSA
+865 
-870 PTVLLDTCDY
+870 TQVLELW
-880 KEYDPSESSPSG
+880 
-892 SAVPPGG
+892 
-899 GNPLALCLSLS
+899 LS
-910 NSARFTF
+910 NNDASHFAF
-917 YEGSDFML
+917 YEGTNVML
-925 YQHGDTR
+925 YQRDDAR
-932 YYKVSSYGDYA
+932 YYKVSNFGDYA
-943 TIFDAML
+943 TLYDAML
-950 AWYNK
+950 AWYHSAQSGAK
-955 TPDKEATFESDLVL
+955 PSD
-969 ASNAAT
+969 ASSTTTTNAVSRDSLIKA
-975 VDILAFCP
+975 A
-983 ASGESG
+983 
-989 SHAPLLTGYSVALDS
+989 DS
-1004 YEYKPIDKPKNLDG
+1004 YVDLGGYLWYTAGGKLYRWHEG
-1018 LDSVELW
+1018 GSVETIDTL
-1025 PHNAQATCLIFY
+1025 PTDYDTPVSARLSTQDNRILMSYHIGGAIMGSFITDLYDTDGKKLSSINGYNAIAISGDIIVMTDHFMPTPNNMSISY
-1037 KGTNTVK
+1037 D
-1044 YVSGKSERYYRAVG
+1044 SGKTFTKFG
-1058 DFSIVDNDGRTLYDL
+1058 DKD
-1073 MRVWYDTAEYS
+1073 W
-1084 DMLTSDVR
+1084 
-1092 AQSKSFSW
+1092 
-1100 QEAAQNW
+1100 
-1107 ANAYYGTQKEVTSG
+1107 YYGGALTEDGGYTTSVNSSLEIRDGYVYTTAVYDINHEKSDDPLVTH
-1121 SIYKFTWLNVTV
+1121 
-1133 NPAEE
+1133 
-1138 TTQAKRKAGEIDDN
+1138 
-1152 TYCFAVR
+1152 AVR
-1159 VEFTAESANAL
+1159 ISI
-1170 QSAMA
+1170 
-1175 GNTVKCENP
+1175 K
-1184 AAPKDAYEFY
+1184 
-1194 RCCTIQLRDDGRW
+1194 
-1207 YGTELGT
+1207 T
-1214 GWLCAIPKK
+1214 GAQEILD
-1223 EGLPPPFF
+1223 
-1231 AVFQRRAGKS
+1231 
-1241 TGTSQRYVV
+1241 

>member
-45 LAAFL
+45 LAVFL

-75 GTDKTA
+75 GTDKTT

-154 VRRWKRDVSRA
+154 VRRWKRDVARA
-165 DYAAMLSD
+165 DYASLLSD
-173 TARDLGVS
+173 TARDLSVS

-335 TLTAGCAISW
+335 TLTAGCAVGW
-345 GERAQKNDD
+345 GERAQTQKNDD

-606 HYTYGEKTGYQVIG
+606 HYTSGEQTGYQVIG

-800 VILQAMVN
+800 EVLRAMVR
-808 SFRTSKILFTDGSP
+808 SFTVNWDADAAA
-822 NGSESSDPAP
+822 DPAL
-832 DDTAFQADLQLA
+832 DDSDFQADLQLA
-844 SNGGASWLSL
+844 SNGGAAWMYLSKNSAAVSDCNMRNVTPTVKLDECSYALLNEEFTPDDGKQTLTLWLS
-854 NTDGMAVGGHD
+854 NN
-865 PKDSA
+865 DS
-870 PTVLLDTCDY
+870 
-880 KEYDPSESSPSG
+880 SH
-892 SAVPPGG
+892 
-899 GNPLALCLSLS
+899 LA
-910 NSARFTF
+910 F
-917 YEGSDFML
+917 YEGTNVML
-925 YQHGDTR
+925 YQRDDAR
-932 YYKVSSYGDYA
+932 YYKVSNFGDYA
-943 TIFDAML
+943 TLYDAML
-950 AWYNK
+950 AWFNSAQSG
-955 TPDKEATFESDLVL
+955 TETSD
-969 ASNAAT
+969 ASSTTTTNAVSRDSLIKA
-975 VDILAFCP
+975 A
-983 ASGESG
+983 
-989 SHAPLLTGYSVALDS
+989 DS
-1004 YEYKPIDKPKNLDG
+1004 Y
-1018 LDSVELW
+1018 
-1025 PHNAQATCLIFY
+1025 
-1037 KGTNTVK
+1037 
-1044 YVSGKSERYYRAVG
+1044 
-1058 DFSIVDNDGRTLYDL
+1058 VDNDDYLWYISGGKLCRWHEGGSVETLRELPYNDVTDQPAIATLAVEYDQVALRWHIGGATTGTTMLELYGADGKRTMELD
-1073 MRVWYDTAEYS
+1073 
-1084 DMLTSDVR
+1084 
-1092 AQSKSFSW
+1092 
-1100 QEAAQNW
+1100 
-1107 ANAYYGTQKEVTSG
+1107 G
-1121 SIYKFTWLNVTV
+1121 SA
-1133 NPAEE
+1133 P
-1138 TTQAKRKAGEIDDN
+1138 
-1152 TYCFAVR
+1152 FAI
-1159 VEFTAESANAL
+1159 S
-1170 QSAMA
+1170 
-1175 GNTVKCENP
+1175 GNTVVKLLSFPPTTGNLLLSTDGGKTWS
-1184 AAPKDAYEFY
+1184 AIGDADWFY
-1194 RCCTIQLRDDGRW
+1194 GSVTEDSSGSTSYALADLTIRDGYVYTTAVYDIDHQKTSDPLVTHSVRVN
-1207 YGTELGT
+1207 LKT
-1214 GWLCAIPKK
+1214 GAQEILD
-1223 EGLPPPFF
+1223 
-1231 AVFQRRAGKS
+1231 
-1241 TGTSQRYVV
+1241 

>member
-45 LAAFL
+45 LAVFL

-61 PVQAAPPKD
+61 PMQAAPPKD

-101 QVRDTI
+101 AVRDTI

-148 ALFRRT
+148 AHFRRT

-165 DYAAMLSD
+165 DYAAMLSN

-323 RGLGVV
+323 RGLGIV

-335 TLTAGCAISW
+335 TLTAGCAVSW

-361 TVDILLYEAPAF
+361 TVDTLLYEAPGF

-379 GTYPSFR
+379 GAYPTFR
-386 TTTNTAGEKYVTL
+386 TATNPAGEKYVTMFNDL
-399 CDAWGSTSIYGPME
+399 GYALIYGPME
-413 EYTLEKQS
+413 EYKLEKQS
-421 FYALFGSTKAS
+421 FYALFGNTRDAS
-432 PVDDLIQNNKSAWS
+432 PVDDLMQHNKSAWT
-446 GHCEEASDGQPNQVY
+446 GYCEEAKDSQPYQAY
-461 LLKQKDGSVYL
+461 LLEQEDGTIYL
-472 GLAGDYEEDGSEL
+472 GLSADYAEDGSEC
-485 FCSVFRLNEQV
+485 FCMVYRLEKEDDT
-496 NPIYASMDDYAAA
+496 IYPSMDDYAAA

-541 RVTQLEQ
+541 RVTRLEQ
-548 ADSLGNLSPDG
+548 GDSLGNLSPDG

-573 TNEAGM
+573 TNEAGV

-597 NWTHYLTVL
+597 HWTHYLTVL
-606 HYTYGEKTGYQVIG
+606 HYTYGEKTGYQIIG
-620 TYTGNDGLWYNGC
+620 TSMSNDGLWYNGC
-633 SYSGEEKYYL
+633 GYGVDLKYYL

-656 KMFIPDLLNDTA
+656 KMYIPNLVDGLVE
-668 ADGYGRANQ
+668 DGYGHGNSV
-677 CEARLISG
+677 EGRLISG
-685 DGSYYFYAPITA
+685 NGNYRFYAPISGWTYKPDA
-697 WACNP
+697 KYA
-702 GTEFWYSRYDTGSYF
+702 EYWYSSYNTGSYF
-717 NAKKLEQSLDE
+717 SVTEVDHSLYDE
-728 AKAEWESTGAKA
+728 KPEWESAGYTA
-740 EKTDAGWRFVTHE
+740 EWIDESCRFVTHE
-753 GMSNTIVTLF
+753 GMSNTVVTLF
-763 DAPDGTCYEVTT
+763 NGPNNTCYIVEI
-775 HWTFDGSTEE
+775 HWLFDGSTEE

-795 VEGEA
+795 VEEEA

-808 SFRTSKILFTDGSP
+808 SFRTSKILPTTDP
-822 NGSESSDPAP
+822 VLDDPA
-832 DDTAFQADLQLA
+832 FKADLQLA
-844 SNGGASWLSL
+844 TNGGASWMYLSKNSAAVSDCNMRNVSPAVKLDECSYTLL
-854 NTDGMAVGGHD
+854 NKDFTPADG
-865 PKDSA
+865 
-870 PTVLLDTCDY
+870 TQVLELW
-880 KEYDPSESSPSG
+880 
-892 SAVPPGG
+892 
-899 GNPLALCLSLS
+899 LS
-910 NSARFTF
+910 NNDDSHFAF
-917 YEGSDFML
+917 YEGTNVML
-925 YQHGDTR
+925 YQRDDAR
-932 YYKVSSYGDYA
+932 YYKVSNFGDYA
-943 TIFDAML
+943 TLYNAML
-950 AWYNK
+950 AWFNSAQSG
-955 TPDKEATFESDLVL
+955 TEPSDASSATTT
-969 ASNAAT
+969 NAVSRDSLIKA
-975 VDILAFCP
+975 A
-983 ASGESG
+983 
-989 SHAPLLTGYSVALDS
+989 DS
-1004 YEYKPIDKPKNLDG
+1004 YVDLGGYLWYTAGGKFCRWHEG
-1018 LDSVELW
+1018 GSVE
-1025 PHNAQATCLIFY
+1025 
-1037 KGTNTVK
+1037 TVCDLPLD
-1044 YVSGKSERYYRAVG
+1044 YDTPVSASL
-1058 DFSIVDNDGRTLYDL
+1058 STQDNRILMNYHIGGAIMGSFITDLYDTDGKKL
-1073 MRVWYDTAEYS
+1073 SSINGYNAIAISGDIIVMTDYFMPTPNNMSISYDCGKTFTEFGDKDWFYGSA
-1084 DMLTSDVR
+1084 LTED
-1092 AQSKSFSW
+1092 
-1100 QEAAQNW
+1100 
-1107 ANAYYGTQKEVTSG
+1107 GTYVTSVNSSLEIRDG
-1121 SIYKFTWLNVTV
+1121 YVYTTAVYDINHEKSDDPLVTH
-1133 NPAEE
+1133 
-1138 TTQAKRKAGEIDDN
+1138 
-1152 TYCFAVR
+1152 AVR
-1159 VEFTAESANAL
+1159 ISI
-1170 QSAMA
+1170 
-1175 GNTVKCENP
+1175 K
-1184 AAPKDAYEFY
+1184 
-1194 RCCTIQLRDDGRW
+1194 
-1207 YGTELGT
+1207 T
-1214 GWLCAIPKK
+1214 GAQEILD
-1223 EGLPPPFF
+1223 
-1231 AVFQRRAGKS
+1231 
-1241 TGTSQRYVV
+1241 

>member
-45 LAAFL
+45 LAVFL

-61 PVQAAPPKD
+61 PVQAEPPKD

-75 GTDKTA
+75 GTDKTT

-101 QVRDTI
+101 AVRDTI

-133 LAGAAAFLLYQGVSY
+133 LAGAAAFLLYQGISY

-192 TPAVTGLLRP
+192 TPAVTGLLCP

-335 TLTAGCAISW
+335 TLTAGCATSW
-345 GERAQKNDD
+345 GSRDASTA
-354 PFADKSY
+354 PFDGSRYNPMFVFGNSELTTGKDFRPLYYVSDGNGFSVQLSQGNGAKSVALTY
-361 TVDILLYEAPAF
+361 GSTVAVYMPLESVTLTQENF
-373 TDGFTD
+373 D
-379 GTYPSFR
+379 GTLLPDLDTLRGDNKAAWRVQLPDNFDDHDPEASPNLVFLLEQEDGTLYLCIGYHFEGGDAFPEDTDRIRWVYRLEKEDDTLYPSM
-386 TTTNTAGEKYVTL
+386 
-399 CDAWGSTSIYGPME
+399 DA
-413 EYTLEKQS
+413 
-421 FYALFGSTKAS
+421 
-432 PVDDLIQNNKSAWS
+432 
-446 GHCEEASDGQPNQVY
+446 
-461 LLKQKDGSVYL
+461 
-472 GLAGDYEEDGSEL
+472 
-485 FCSVFRLNEQV
+485 
-496 NPIYASMDDYAAA
+496 YAAA
-509 CVEDLKK
+509 QVEKLKK
-516 GTMTYSV
+516 STMSYCT
-523 SENND
+523 SEDGN
-528 YASRSIEDTVADV
+528 YASQVAEDTVADV

-548 ADSLGNLSPDG
+548 GDSLGNLSPDG

-573 TNEAGM
+573 TNEAGVE
-579 QIDVIGGQELTD
+579 IEPVGGQYVTD
-591 DGYLNE
+591 DGYLRE
-597 NWTHYLTVL
+597 SWTHYLTVL
-606 HYTYGEKTGYQVIG
+606 RYTSGEKTGYQVIG
-620 TYTGNDGLWYNGC
+620 TYTGNDGLWYDGC
-633 SYSGEEKYYL
+633 NYSGEEKYYL
-643 HDFYVD
+643 HDFYID

-656 KMFIPDLLNDTA
+656 KMFIPNLLNA
-668 ADGYGRANQ
+668 ATDGYGRANQ

-800 VILQAMVN
+800 EVLRAMVR
-808 SFRTSKILFTDGSP
+808 SFTVNWDADAAA
-822 NGSESSDPAP
+822 DPAL
-832 DDTAFQADLQLA
+832 DDSDFQADLQLA
-844 SNGGASWLSL
+844 SNGGAAWMFLYRDNAAITDRDMLNVTPTVRLDECSYALLHDKFTPADGARSLTLWLSNNDSSHL
-854 NTDGMAVGGHD
+854 VFFEDTDI
-865 PKDSA
+865 
-870 PTVLLDTCDY
+870 
-880 KEYDPSESSPSG
+880 
-892 SAVPPGG
+892 
-899 GNPLALCLSLS
+899 
-910 NSARFTF
+910 
-917 YEGSDFML
+917 ML
-925 YQHGDTR
+925 YQRDDAY
-932 YYKVSSYGDYA
+932 YYKVSDYGDYA
-943 TIFDAML
+943 TLYDAML
-950 AWYNK
+950 AWFN
-955 TPDKEATFESDLVL
+955 
-969 ASNAAT
+969 
-975 VDILAFCP
+975 
-983 ASGESG
+983 
-989 SHAPLLTGYSVALDS
+989 
-1004 YEYKPIDKPKNLDG
+1004 
-1018 LDSVELW
+1018 
-1025 PHNAQATCLIFY
+1025 
-1037 KGTNTVK
+1037 
-1044 YVSGKSERYYRAVG
+1044 
-1058 DFSIVDNDGRTLYDL
+1058 
-1073 MRVWYDTAEYS
+1073 
-1084 DMLTSDVR
+1084 R
-1092 AQSKSFSW
+1092 AQSGTEPSDASSATTTNAVSRDSLIKSADSYVDLGGYLWYTAGGKFCRWHEGGSVETIDTLPIDYLNDAPVSASLST
-1100 QEAAQNW
+1100 QDNRILMSYHIGGATMGTYVTELYNSDGEQYVKIDGYESIAFDNHGNIVKTLQFPPAQNNLSISYDSGKTW
-1107 ANAYYGTQKEVTSG
+1107 TSIGDADYFYGSVTENNDSISYAPADLSIRDGYVYTTAVYDIDHQKTSDPLVTHS
-1121 SIYKFTWLNVTV
+1121 
-1133 NPAEE
+1133 
-1138 TTQAKRKAGEIDDN
+1138 
-1152 TYCFAVR
+1152 VR
-1159 VEFTAESANAL
+1159 VNL
-1170 QSAMA
+1170 
-1175 GNTVKCENP
+1175 K
-1184 AAPKDAYEFY
+1184 
-1194 RCCTIQLRDDGRW
+1194 
-1207 YGTELGT
+1207 T
-1214 GWLCAIPKK
+1214 GAQEILD
-1223 EGLPPPFF
+1223 
-1231 AVFQRRAGKS
+1231 
-1241 TGTSQRYVV
+1241 

>member
-45 LAAFL
+45 LAVFL

-75 GTDKTA
+75 GTDKTT

-165 DYAAMLSD
+165 DYASLLSD

-202 RLLLPHERYD
+202 RLLLPHEHYD

-335 TLTAGCAISW
+335 TLTAGCAVSW
-345 GERAQKNDD
+345 GERAQTQKNDD

-421 FYALFGSTKAS
+421 FYALFGNTRDAS
-432 PVDDLIQNNKSAWS
+432 PVDDLMQHNKSAWT
-446 GHCEEASDGQPNQVY
+446 GYCEEAKDSQPYQAY
-461 LLKQKDGSVYL
+461 LLEQEDGTIYL
-472 GLAGDYEEDGSEL
+472 GLSADYAEDGSEC
-485 FCSVFRLNEQV
+485 FCMVYRLEKEDDT
-496 NPIYASMDDYAAA
+496 IYASMDDYAAERVA
-509 CVEDLKK
+509 ELKK

-523 SENND
+523 SENNE

-606 HYTYGEKTGYQVIG
+606 RYTYGEKTGYQVIG

-643 HDFYVD
+643 HDFYID

-656 KMFIPDLLNDTA
+656 KMFIPNLLNA
-668 ADGYGRANQ
+668 ATDGYGRANQ

-795 VEGEA
+795 VESEA
-800 VILQAMVN
+800 EVLRAMVR
-808 SFRTSKILFTDGSP
+808 SFTVNWDADAAA
-822 NGSESSDPAP
+822 DPAL
-832 DDTAFQADLQLA
+832 DDSDFQADLQLA
-844 SNGGASWLSL
+844 SNGGASWMYLSK
-854 NTDGMAVGGHD
+854 NSAAVSD
-865 PKDSA
+865 CNMRNVT
-870 PTVLLDTCDY
+870 PTVKLDECSYALLNEEFTPDDGKQT
-880 KEYDPSESSPSG
+880 
-892 SAVPPGG
+892 
-899 GNPLALCLSLS
+899 LTLWLS
-910 NSARFTF
+910 NNDSSHLAF
-917 YEGSDFML
+917 YEGTNVML
-925 YQHGDTR
+925 YQRDDAR
-932 YYKVSSYGDYA
+932 YYKVSNFGDYA
-943 TIFDAML
+943 TLYDAML
-950 AWYNK
+950 AWFNSAQSG
-955 TPDKEATFESDLVL
+955 TETSDASSTTTTNAVSRDSLIKAADSYVDLGGYLWYTAGGKFYRWHEGGSVEVL
-969 ASNAAT
+969 HDLPVNDVTDTT
-975 VDILAFCP
+975 VDATLSVVSDQVALRYYIGGGIMGSFVTELYGADGKQS
-983 ASGESG
+983 ATLYGYESITISG
-989 SHAPLLTGYSVALDS
+989 STIVETTKFPPTVNNLRLSTDGGKTWTSIGDADYFYGSVTEDGSSISYFPGALEIRDGYVYTTAVYD
-1004 YEYKPIDKPKNLDG
+1004 IDHQK
-1018 LDSVELW
+1018 
-1025 PHNAQATCLIFY
+1025 
-1037 KGTNTVK
+1037 
-1044 YVSGKSERYYRAVG
+1044 
-1058 DFSIVDNDGRTLYDL
+1058 
-1073 MRVWYDTAEYS
+1073 
-1084 DMLTSDVR
+1084 TSDPL
-1092 AQSKSFSW
+1092 
-1100 QEAAQNW
+1100 
-1107 ANAYYGTQKEVTSG
+1107 VTHS
-1121 SIYKFTWLNVTV
+1121 
-1133 NPAEE
+1133 
-1138 TTQAKRKAGEIDDN
+1138 
-1152 TYCFAVR
+1152 VR
-1159 VEFTAESANAL
+1159 VNL
-1170 QSAMA
+1170 
-1175 GNTVKCENP
+1175 K
-1184 AAPKDAYEFY
+1184 
-1194 RCCTIQLRDDGRW
+1194 
-1207 YGTELGT
+1207 T
-1214 GWLCAIPKK
+1214 GAQEILD
-1223 EGLPPPFF
+1223 
-1231 AVFQRRAGKS
+1231 
-1241 TGTSQRYVV
+1241 

>member
-45 LAAFL
+45 LAVFL

-75 GTDKTA
+75 GTDKTT

-154 VRRWKRDVSRA
+154 VRRWKRDVARA

-335 TLTAGCAISW
+335 TLTAGCAVGW
-345 GERAQKNDD
+345 GERAQTQKNDD

-361 TVDILLYEAPAF
+361 TVDTLLYEAPGF

-379 GTYPSFR
+379 GAYPTFR
-386 TTTNTAGEKYVTL
+386 TATNPAGEKYVTMFNDL
-399 CDAWGSTSIYGPME
+399 GYALIYGPME
-413 EYTLEKQS
+413 EYKLEKQS
-421 FYALFGSTKAS
+421 FYALFGNTRDAS
-432 PVDDLIQNNKSAWS
+432 PVDDLMQHNKSAWT
-446 GHCEEASDGQPNQVY
+446 GYCEEAKDSQPYQAY
-461 LLKQKDGSVYL
+461 LLEQEDGTIYL
-472 GLAGDYEEDGSEL
+472 GLSADYAEDGSEC
-485 FCSVFRLNEQV
+485 FCMVYRLEKEDDT
-496 NPIYASMDDYAAA
+496 IYASMDDYAAA

-523 SENND
+523 SENNE

-541 RVTQLEQ
+541 RVAQLEF

-573 TNEAGM
+573 TNEAGA
-579 QIDVIGGQELTD
+579 QINIVGGQELTD

-800 VILQAMVN
+800 VVLQAMVN
-808 SFRTSKILFTDGSP
+808 SFRTSKILPTTDP
-822 NGSESSDPAP
+822 VLDDPA
-832 DDTAFQADLQLA
+832 FKADLQLA
-844 SNGGASWLSL
+844 TNGGASWMYLSK
-854 NTDGMAVGGHD
+854 NSAAVSD
-865 PKDSA
+865 CNMRNVT
-870 PTVLLDTCDY
+870 PTVKLDECSYALLNEEFTPDDGKQT
-880 KEYDPSESSPSG
+880 
-892 SAVPPGG
+892 
-899 GNPLALCLSLS
+899 LTLWLS
-910 NSARFTF
+910 NNDSSHLAF
-917 YEGSDFML
+917 YEGTNVML
-925 YQHGDTR
+925 YQRDDAR
-932 YYKVSSYGDYA
+932 YYKVSNFGDYA
-943 TIFDAML
+943 TLYDAML
-950 AWYNK
+950 AWFNSAQSG
-955 TPDKEATFESDLVL
+955 TEPSDASSATTTNAVSRDSLIKAADSYVDHGGYLWYTAGGKLYRWREGGSVEVLHDLPV
-969 ASNAAT
+969 NDVTDTT
-975 VDILAFCP
+975 VDATL
-983 ASGESG
+983 SVVSNQ
-989 SHAPLLTGYSVALDS
+989 VAL
-1004 YEYKPIDKPKNLDG
+1004 
-1018 LDSVELW
+1018 
-1025 PHNAQATCLIFY
+1025 
-1037 KGTNTVK
+1037 
-1044 YVSGKSERYYRAVG
+1044 RYYIG
-1058 DFSIVDNDGRTLYDL
+1058 GGIMG
-1073 MRVWYDTAEYS
+1073 
-1084 DMLTSDVR
+1084 
-1092 AQSKSFSW
+1092 SFST
-1100 QEAAQNW
+1100 AASRRM
-1107 ANAYYGTQKEVTSG
+1107 AAASATSPVPLR
-1121 SIYKFTWLNVTV
+1121 S
-1133 NPAEE
+1133 A
-1138 TTQAKRKAGEIDDN
+1138 
-1152 TYCFAVR
+1152 
-1159 VEFTAESANAL
+1159 TAMS
-1170 QSAMA
+1170 
-1175 GNTVKCENP
+1175 T
-1184 AAPKDAYEFY
+1184 
-1194 RCCTIQLRDDGRW
+1194 
-1207 YGTELGT
+1207 
-1214 GWLCAIPKK
+1214 
-1223 EGLPPPFF
+1223 PPPSTISTIK
-1231 AVFQRRAGKS
+1231 RRATRS
-1241 TGTSQRYVV
+1241 

>member
-45 LAAFL
+45 MAAFL

-133 LAGAAAFLLYQGVSY
+133 LAGAAAFLLYQGISY
-148 ALFRRT
+148 AHFRRT

-165 DYAAMLSD
+165 DYAAMLSN

-323 RGLGVV
+323 RGLGIV

-335 TLTAGCAISW
+335 TLTAGCAVSW

-361 TVDILLYEAPAF
+361 TVDTLLYEAPGF

-379 GTYPSFR
+379 GAYPTFR
-386 TTTNTAGEKYVTL
+386 TATNPAGEKYVTMFNDL
-399 CDAWGSTSIYGPME
+399 GYALIYGPME
-413 EYTLEKQS
+413 EYKLEKQS
-421 FYALFGSTKAS
+421 FYALFGNTRDAS
-432 PVDDLIQNNKSAWS
+432 PVDDLMQHNKSAWT
-446 GHCEEASDGQPNQVY
+446 GYCEEAKDSQPYQAY
-461 LLKQKDGSVYL
+461 LLEQEDGTIYL
-472 GLAGDYEEDGSEL
+472 GLSADYAEDGSEC
-485 FCSVFRLNEQV
+485 FCMVYRLNEQI
-496 NPIYASMDDYAAA
+496 NTIYPSMDDYAAA

-523 SENND
+523 SENNE

-541 RVTQLEQ
+541 RVTQLEF

-573 TNEAGM
+573 TNEAGV

-597 NWTHYLTVL
+597 HWTHYLTVL
-606 HYTYGEKTGYQVIG
+606 HYTYGEKTGYQIIG
-620 TYTGNDGLWYNGC
+620 TSMSNDGLWYNGC
-633 SYSGEEKYYL
+633 GYGVDLKYYL
-643 HDFYVD
+643 HDFYID
-649 YAGLDLP
+649 YAGLNEP
-656 KMFIPDLLNDTA
+656 KMYIPDLVDGLVE
-668 ADGYGRANQ
+668 DGYGHGNTV
-677 CEARLISG
+677 EGRLISG
-685 DGSYYFYAPITA
+685 NGNYSFYAPISGWTYKPDA
-697 WACNP
+697 EYA
-702 GTEFWYSRYDTGSYF
+702 EYWYSSYNTGSYF
-717 NAKKLEQSLDE
+717 SVTEVDHSLYDE
-728 AKAEWESTGAKA
+728 KPEWESAGYTA
-740 EKTDAGWRFVTHE
+740 EWIDESCRFVTHE
-753 GMSNTIVTLF
+753 GMSNTVVTLF
-763 DAPDGTCYEVTT
+763 NGPNNTCYIVEI
-775 HWTFDGSTEE
+775 HWLFDGSTEE
-785 NQWGWNRDRA
+785 NQWGWNHDRA

-800 VILQAMVN
+800 EVLRAMVR
-808 SFRTSKILFTDGSP
+808 SFTVNWDADAAA
-822 NGSESSDPAP
+822 DPAL
-832 DDTAFQADLQLA
+832 DDSDFQADLQLA
-844 SNGGASWLSL
+844 SNGGASWMYLSK
-854 NTDGMAVGGHD
+854 NSAAVSD
-865 PKDSA
+865 CNMRNVT
-870 PTVLLDTCDY
+870 PTVKLDECSYALLNEEFTPDDGKQT
-880 KEYDPSESSPSG
+880 
-892 SAVPPGG
+892 
-899 GNPLALCLSLS
+899 LTLWLS
-910 NSARFTF
+910 NNDSSHLAF
-917 YEGSDFML
+917 YEGTNVML
-925 YQHGDTR
+925 YQRDDAR
-932 YYKVSSYGDYA
+932 YYKVSNFGDYA
-943 TIFDAML
+943 TLYDAML
-950 AWYNK
+950 AWYHSAQSGTK
-955 TPDKEATFESDLVL
+955 PSD
-969 ASNAAT
+969 ASSTTTTNAVSRDSLIKA
-975 VDILAFCP
+975 A
-983 ASGESG
+983 
-989 SHAPLLTGYSVALDS
+989 DS
-1004 YEYKPIDKPKNLDG
+1004 YVDLGGYLWYTAGGKFCRWREG
-1018 LDSVELW
+1018 GSVE
-1025 PHNAQATCLIFY
+1025 
-1037 KGTNTVK
+1037 TVCDLPLD
-1044 YVSGKSERYYRAVG
+1044 YDTPVSASL
-1058 DFSIVDNDGRTLYDL
+1058 STQDNRILMNYHIGGAIMGSFITDLYDTDGKKL
-1073 MRVWYDTAEYS
+1073 SSINGYNAIAISGDIIVMTDYFMPTPNNMSISYDCGKTFTEFGDKDWFYGSA
-1084 DMLTSDVR
+1084 LTED
-1092 AQSKSFSW
+1092 
-1100 QEAAQNW
+1100 
-1107 ANAYYGTQKEVTSG
+1107 GTYVTSVNSSLEIRDG
-1121 SIYKFTWLNVTV
+1121 YVYTTAVYDINHEKSDDPLVTH
-1133 NPAEE
+1133 
-1138 TTQAKRKAGEIDDN
+1138 
-1152 TYCFAVR
+1152 AVR
-1159 VEFTAESANAL
+1159 ISI
-1170 QSAMA
+1170 
-1175 GNTVKCENP
+1175 K
-1184 AAPKDAYEFY
+1184 
-1194 RCCTIQLRDDGRW
+1194 
-1207 YGTELGT
+1207 T
-1214 GWLCAIPKK
+1214 GAQEILD
-1223 EGLPPPFF
+1223 
-1231 AVFQRRAGKS
+1231 
-1241 TGTSQRYVV
+1241 

>member
-45 LAAFL
+45 LAVFL

-75 GTDKTA
+75 GTDKTT

-202 RLLLPHERYD
+202 RLLLPHEHYD

-335 TLTAGCAISW
+335 TLTAGCAVSW
-345 GERAQKNDD
+345 GERAQTQKNDD

-361 TVDILLYEAPAF
+361 TVDILLYEAPGF

-379 GTYPSFR
+379 GAYPTFR
-386 TTTNTAGEKYVTL
+386 TATNPAGEKYVTMFNDL
-399 CDAWGSTSIYGPME
+399 GYALIYGPME
-413 EYTLEKQS
+413 EYKLEKQS
-421 FYALFGSTKAS
+421 FYALFGNTRDAS
-432 PVDDLIQNNKSAWS
+432 PVDDLMQHNKSAWT
-446 GHCEEASDGQPNQVY
+446 GYCEEAKDSQPYQAY
-461 LLKQKDGSVYL
+461 LLEQEDGTIYL
-472 GLAGDYEEDGSEL
+472 GLSADYAEDGSEC
-485 FCSVFRLNEQV
+485 FCMVYRLEKEDDT
-496 NPIYASMDDYAAA
+496 IYASMDDYAAERVA
-509 CVEDLKK
+509 ELKK

-523 SENND
+523 SENNE

-606 HYTYGEKTGYQVIG
+606 HYTSGEQTGYQVIG

-763 DAPDGTCYEVTT
+763 DAPDGICYEVTT

-800 VILQAMVN
+800 AILQAMTD
-808 SFRTSKILFTDGSP
+808 SFTITGKILLSQEDASAASTGFDALDAALDALGDMNVTADPLGHAVMVPNATAKWDDRNGTNIAYRAEIAKQFRQYSWKEASNVAQFGEEVLSVQCGRWNFYLYSNYKNVLSFFDQESDPKGYPYAFEITNAGAENAVWDAFYKWYEEAVAADNGKQTVTPAATDTLSRASITKSADSYVDNDDYLWYISGGKLCRWREGSAVETICTLP
-822 NGSESSDPAP
+822 IDSLTDSPVRATLSIRGSRVALNYHIGGATMGTYVTELYNPDGEQYVKIDGYESIAFDNHGNIVKTLQFPPAQNNLSISYDSGKTWTSIGDADYFYGSVTENNDSISYAPADLSIRDGYVYTTAVYDINHEKSSDP
-832 DDTAFQADLQLA
+832 
-844 SNGGASWLSL
+844 
-854 NTDGMAVGGHD
+854 
-865 PKDSA
+865 
-870 PTVLLDTCDY
+870 
-880 KEYDPSESSPSG
+880 
-892 SAVPPGG
+892 
-899 GNPLALCLSLS
+899 
-910 NSARFTF
+910 
-917 YEGSDFML
+917 
-925 YQHGDTR
+925 
-932 YYKVSSYGDYA
+932 
-943 TIFDAML
+943 
-950 AWYNK
+950 
-955 TPDKEATFESDLVL
+955 LVM
-969 ASNAAT
+969 
-975 VDILAFCP
+975 
-983 ASGESG
+983 
-989 SHAPLLTGYSVALDS
+989 H
-1004 YEYKPIDKPKNLDG
+1004 
-1018 LDSVELW
+1018 
-1025 PHNAQATCLIFY
+1025 
-1037 KGTNTVK
+1037 
-1044 YVSGKSERYYRAVG
+1044 
-1058 DFSIVDNDGRTLYDL
+1058 
-1073 MRVWYDTAEYS
+1073 
-1084 DMLTSDVR
+1084 
-1092 AQSKSFSW
+1092 
-1100 QEAAQNW
+1100 
-1107 ANAYYGTQKEVTSG
+1107 
-1121 SIYKFTWLNVTV
+1121 
-1133 NPAEE
+1133 
-1138 TTQAKRKAGEIDDN
+1138 
-1152 TYCFAVR
+1152 AVR
-1159 VEFTAESANAL
+1159 ISI
-1170 QSAMA
+1170 
-1175 GNTVKCENP
+1175 K
-1184 AAPKDAYEFY
+1184 
-1194 RCCTIQLRDDGRW
+1194 
-1207 YGTELGT
+1207 T
-1214 GWLCAIPKK
+1214 GAQEILD
-1223 EGLPPPFF
+1223 
-1231 AVFQRRAGKS
+1231 
-1241 TGTSQRYVV
+1241 

>member
-45 LAAFL
+45 LAVFL
-50 LLPVDFSVKNA
+50 LLPIDFSVKNA

-127 ILFYGY
+127 ILFYSY

-154 VRRWKRDVSRA
+154 VRRWKRDVARA
-165 DYAAMLSD
+165 DYASLLSD

-202 RLLLPHERYD
+202 RLLLPHEHYD

-227 KRRDMLLKLV
+227 KRRDMLFKLV

-335 TLTAGCAISW
+335 TFTAGCAVSW
-345 GERAQKNDD
+345 GNKNELSD
-354 PFADKSY
+354 PFGKSY
-361 TVDILLYEAPAF
+361 TIADIVYIGVEPDDTFRENAANAELLLRPDAQSITLTWTDRYKWDCTAAGSFEMTEENFDRYFDGSAFEAADNPAGWQESDMSAAKLRRENANTWCF
-373 TDGFTD
+373 TTSSPPDGLTD
-379 GTYPSFR
+379 Y
-386 TTTNTAGEKYVTL
+386 L
-399 CDAWGSTSIYGPME
+399 C
-413 EYTLEKQS
+413 
-421 FYALFGSTKAS
+421 
-432 PVDDLIQNNKSAWS
+432 
-446 GHCEEASDGQPNQVY
+446 
-461 LLKQKDGSVYL
+461 LLQQKDGTLYL
-472 GLAGDYEEDGSEL
+472 AMGYYPDSKQTAPHCFHTL
-485 FCSVFRLNEQV
+485 FRLAEKAV
-496 NPIYASMDDYAAA
+496 PIYASMDDYAAA

-523 SENND
+523 SENNE

-548 ADSLGNLSPDG
+548 GDSLGNLSPDG

-573 TNEAGM
+573 TNEAGV

-597 NWTHYLTVL
+597 HWTHYLTVL
-606 HYTYGEKTGYQVIG
+606 HYTSGEKTGYQIIG
-620 TYTGNDGLWYNGC
+620 TSMSNDGLWYNGC
-633 SYSGEEKYYL
+633 GYGVDLKYYL

-656 KMFIPDLLNDTA
+656 KMYIPDLVDGLVE
-668 ADGYGRANQ
+668 DGYGHGNTV
-677 CEARLISG
+677 EGRLVSG
-685 DGSYYFYAPITA
+685 STYNFCYYYVPITG
-697 WACNP
+697 WACSP
-702 GTEFWYSRYDTGSYF
+702 GTDYWYSRYDTGSYF
-717 NAKKLEQSLDE
+717 SVKKLERGIND
-728 AKAEWESTGAKA
+728 AKAEWESTGVTG
-740 EKTDAGWRFVTHE
+740 EKVDTGCWRYVTHE

-763 DAPDGTCYEVTT
+763 AGPNNTTYEVEI
-775 HWTFDGSTEE
+775 HWLFDGSTEE

-795 VEGEA
+795 VEEEA
-800 VILQAMVN
+800 VILQAMVKHFTIN
-808 SFRTSKILFTDGSP
+808 GGIYFTDGSSD
-822 NGSESSDPAP
+822 SESPA
-832 DDTAFQADLQLA
+832 DTAFLTDLQLA
-844 SNGGASWLSL
+844 ANGGIESLTLFPAATSSIISPREPVSTEGSELHVDLSNYGYSSTSEPENISLLNHIRIDLKGDSQSWF
-854 NTDGMAVGGHD
+854 
-865 PKDSA
+865 
-870 PTVLLDTCDY
+870 
-880 KEYDPSESSPSG
+880 ESYQ
-892 SAVPPGG
+892 G
-899 GNPLALCLSLS
+899 GNVIGYCAENRP
-910 NSARFTF
+910 T
-917 YEGSDFML
+917 E
-925 YQHGDTR
+925 
-932 YYKVSSYGDYA
+932 YY
-943 TIFDAML
+943 
-950 AWYNK
+950 
-955 TPDKEATFESDLVL
+955 
-969 ASNAAT
+969 
-975 VDILAFCP
+975 LAF
-983 ASGESG
+983 
-989 SHAPLLTGYSVALDS
+989 
-1004 YEYKPIDKPKNLDG
+1004 
-1018 LDSVELW
+1018 
-1025 PHNAQATCLIFY
+1025 
-1037 KGTNTVK
+1037 
-1044 YVSGKSERYYRAVG
+1044 G
-1058 DFSIVDNDGRTLYDL
+1058 DFGKYATLYDVIL
-1073 MRVWYDTAEYS
+1073 EWYHSAQSGTEPSDASSTTTTNAVSRDSLIKAADSYVDLGGYLWYTASGKFCRWHEGGSVETVCDLPLDYDTPVSASLSTQDNRILMNYHIGGAIMGSFITDLYDTDGKKLSSINGYNAIAISGDIIVMTDHFMPTPNNMSISYDCGKTFTEFGDKDWFYGS
-1084 DMLTSDVR
+1084 ALTED
-1092 AQSKSFSW
+1092 
-1100 QEAAQNW
+1100 
-1107 ANAYYGTQKEVTSG
+1107 GTYVTSVNSSLEIRDG
-1121 SIYKFTWLNVTV
+1121 YVYTTAVYDINHEKSDDPLVTH
-1133 NPAEE
+1133 
-1138 TTQAKRKAGEIDDN
+1138 
-1152 TYCFAVR
+1152 AVR
-1159 VEFTAESANAL
+1159 ISI
-1170 QSAMA
+1170 
-1175 GNTVKCENP
+1175 K
-1184 AAPKDAYEFY
+1184 
-1194 RCCTIQLRDDGRW
+1194 
-1207 YGTELGT
+1207 T
-1214 GWLCAIPKK
+1214 GAQEILD
-1223 EGLPPPFF
+1223 
-1231 AVFQRRAGKS
+1231 
-1241 TGTSQRYVV
+1241 

>member
-112 TNPEQKTTRYIPVTT
+112 TNPAQKTTRYIPVTT

-173 TARDLGVS
+173 TARDLGMS

-323 RGLGVV
+323 RGFGVV

-335 TLTAGCAISW
+335 TLTAGCAVSW

-361 TVDILLYEAPAF
+361 TVDTLLYEAPGF

-379 GTYPSFR
+379 GAYPTFR
-386 TTTNTAGEKYVTL
+386 TATNPAGEKYVTMFNDL
-399 CDAWGSTSIYGPME
+399 GYALIYGPME
-413 EYTLEKQS
+413 EYKLEKQS
-421 FYALFGSTKAS
+421 FYALFGNTRDAS
-432 PVDDLIQNNKSAWS
+432 PVDDLMQHNKSAWT
-446 GHCEEASDGQPNQVY
+446 GYCEEAKDSQPYQAY
-461 LLKQKDGSVYL
+461 LLEQEDGTIYL
-472 GLAGDYEEDGSEL
+472 GLSADYAEDGSEC
-485 FCSVFRLNEQV
+485 FCMVYQLEKEDDT
-496 NPIYASMDDYAAA
+496 IYASMDDYAAERVA
-509 CVEDLKK
+509 ELKK

-523 SENND
+523 SENNE

-548 ADSLGNLSPDG
+548 GDSLGNLSPDG

-573 TNEAGM
+573 TNEAGA
-579 QIDVIGGQELTD
+579 QINIVGGQELTD

-597 NWTHYLTVL
+597 HWTHYLTVL
-606 HYTYGEKTGYQVIG
+606 HYTSGDTIGYQVIG
-620 TYTGNDGLWYNGC
+620 TSMSNDGLWYNGC

-643 HDFYVD
+643 HDFYID

-656 KMFIPDLLNDTA
+656 KMFIPNLLNDTA
-668 ADGYGRANQ
+668 TDGYGRANQ

-753 GMSNTIVTLF
+753 GMSNTVVTLF
-763 DAPDGTCYEVTT
+763 NGPNNTCYIVEI
-775 HWTFDGSTEE
+775 HWLFDGSTEE

-800 VILQAMVN
+800 EVLRAMVR
-808 SFRTSKILFTDGSP
+808 SFTVNWDADAAA
-822 NGSESSDPAP
+822 DPAL
-832 DDTAFQADLQLA
+832 DDSDFQADLQLA
-844 SNGGASWLSL
+844 SNGGAAWMFLYRDNAAITDRDMLNVTPTVRLDECSYALLHDKFTPADGARSLTLWLSNNDSSHL
-854 NTDGMAVGGHD
+854 VFFEDTDI
-865 PKDSA
+865 
-870 PTVLLDTCDY
+870 
-880 KEYDPSESSPSG
+880 
-892 SAVPPGG
+892 
-899 GNPLALCLSLS
+899 
-910 NSARFTF
+910 
-917 YEGSDFML
+917 ML
-925 YQHGDTR
+925 YQRDDAY
-932 YYKVSSYGDYA
+932 YYKVSDYGDYA
-943 TIFDAML
+943 TLYDAML
-950 AWYNK
+950 AWFNSAQSGTEPSDASSATTTNAVSRDSLIKAADSYVDLGGYLWYTADGKFCRWHEGGSVETLRELPYNDV
-955 TPDKEATFESDLVL
+955 TDQPAIATL
-969 ASNAAT
+969 A
-975 VDILAFCP
+975 VEYDQ
-983 ASGESG
+983 
-989 SHAPLLTGYSVALDS
+989 VALRWHIGGATTGTTMLELYGADGKRTM
-1004 YEYKPIDKPKNLDG
+1004 ELDG
-1018 LDSVELW
+1018 SA
-1025 PHNAQATCLIFY
+1025 P
-1037 KGTNTVK
+1037 
-1044 YVSGKSERYYRAVG
+1044 
-1058 DFSIVDNDGRTLYDL
+1058 
-1073 MRVWYDTAEYS
+1073 
-1084 DMLTSDVR
+1084 
-1092 AQSKSFSW
+1092 
-1100 QEAAQNW
+1100 
-1107 ANAYYGTQKEVTSG
+1107 
-1121 SIYKFTWLNVTV
+1121 
-1133 NPAEE
+1133 
-1138 TTQAKRKAGEIDDN
+1138 
-1152 TYCFAVR
+1152 FAI
-1159 VEFTAESANAL
+1159 S
-1170 QSAMA
+1170 
-1175 GNTVKCENP
+1175 GNTVVKLLSFPPTTGNLLLSTDGGKTWSAIGDADWFYGSVTEDSSGSTSYALADLTIRDGYVYTTAVYDVHHEKSN
-1184 AAPKDAYEFY
+1184 APLVTHAVRISIK
-1194 RCCTIQLRDDGRW
+1194 
-1207 YGTELGT
+1207 T
-1214 GWLCAIPKK
+1214 GAQEILD
-1223 EGLPPPFF
+1223 
-1231 AVFQRRAGKS
+1231 
-1241 TGTSQRYVV
+1241 

>member
-45 LAAFL
+45 LAVFL

-107 IQRPV
+107 IQCPV

-165 DYAAMLSD
+165 DYASLLSD
-173 TARDLGVS
+173 TAHDLGVS

-323 RGLGVV
+323 RGFGVV

-335 TLTAGCAISW
+335 TLTAGCAVSW

-361 TVDILLYEAPAF
+361 TVDILLYEAPGF

-379 GTYPSFR
+379 GAYPTFR
-386 TTTNTAGEKYVTL
+386 TATNPAGEKYVTMFNDL
-399 CDAWGSTSIYGPME
+399 GYALIYGPME
-413 EYTLEKQS
+413 EYKLEKQS
-421 FYALFGSTKAS
+421 FYALFGNTRDAS
-432 PVDDLIQNNKSAWS
+432 PVDDLMQHNKSAWT
-446 GHCEEASDGQPNQVY
+446 GYCEEAKDSQPYQAY
-461 LLKQKDGSVYL
+461 LLEQEDGTIYL
-472 GLAGDYEEDGSEL
+472 GLSADYAEDGSEC
-485 FCSVFRLNEQV
+485 FCMVYQLEKEDDT
-496 NPIYASMDDYAAA
+496 IYASMDDYAAERVA
-509 CVEDLKK
+509 ELKK

-523 SENND
+523 SENNE

-541 RVTQLEQ
+541 RVTQLEF

-606 HYTYGEKTGYQVIG
+606 HYTYGEKTGYQIIG

-643 HDFYVD
+643 HDFYID

-800 VILQAMVN
+800 EVLRAMVR
-808 SFRTSKILFTDGSP
+808 SFTVNWDADAAA
-822 NGSESSDPAP
+822 DPAL
-832 DDTAFQADLQLA
+832 DDSDFQADLQLA
-844 SNGGASWLSL
+844 SNGGAAWMFLYRDNAAITDRDMLNVTPTVRLDECSYALLHDKFTPADGARSLTLWLSNNDSSHL
-854 NTDGMAVGGHD
+854 VFFEDTDI
-865 PKDSA
+865 
-870 PTVLLDTCDY
+870 
-880 KEYDPSESSPSG
+880 
-892 SAVPPGG
+892 
-899 GNPLALCLSLS
+899 
-910 NSARFTF
+910 
-917 YEGSDFML
+917 ML
-925 YQHGDTR
+925 YQRDDAY
-932 YYKVSSYGDYA
+932 YYKVSDYGDYA
-943 TIFDAML
+943 TLYDAML
-950 AWYNK
+950 AWFNSAQSGTEPSDASSATTTNAVSRDSLIKAADSYVDLGGYLWYTADGKFCRWHEGGSVETLRELPYNDV
-955 TPDKEATFESDLVL
+955 TDQPAIATL
-969 ASNAAT
+969 A
-975 VDILAFCP
+975 VEYDQ
-983 ASGESG
+983 
-989 SHAPLLTGYSVALDS
+989 VALRWHIGGATTGTTMLELYGADGKRTM
-1004 YEYKPIDKPKNLDG
+1004 ELDG
-1018 LDSVELW
+1018 SA
-1025 PHNAQATCLIFY
+1025 P
-1037 KGTNTVK
+1037 
-1044 YVSGKSERYYRAVG
+1044 
-1058 DFSIVDNDGRTLYDL
+1058 
-1073 MRVWYDTAEYS
+1073 
-1084 DMLTSDVR
+1084 
-1092 AQSKSFSW
+1092 
-1100 QEAAQNW
+1100 
-1107 ANAYYGTQKEVTSG
+1107 
-1121 SIYKFTWLNVTV
+1121 
-1133 NPAEE
+1133 
-1138 TTQAKRKAGEIDDN
+1138 
-1152 TYCFAVR
+1152 FAI
-1159 VEFTAESANAL
+1159 S
-1170 QSAMA
+1170 
-1175 GNTVKCENP
+1175 GNTVVKLLSFPPTTGNLLLSTDGGKTWSAIGDADWFYGSVTEDSSGSTSYALADLTIRDGYVYTTAVYDVHHEKSN
-1184 AAPKDAYEFY
+1184 APLVTHAVRISIK
-1194 RCCTIQLRDDGRW
+1194 
-1207 YGTELGT
+1207 T
-1214 GWLCAIPKK
+1214 GAQEILD
-1223 EGLPPPFF
+1223 
-1231 AVFQRRAGKS
+1231 
-1241 TGTSQRYVV
+1241 

>member
-45 LAAFL
+45 LAVFL
-50 LLPVDFSVKNA
+50 LLPIDFSVKNA
-61 PVQAAPPKD
+61 PVQAEPPKD

-154 VRRWKRDVSRA
+154 VRRWKRDVARA
-165 DYAAMLSD
+165 DYAAMLSN

-316 VLGAQKK
+316 VLGVQKK

-335 TLTAGCAISW
+335 TLTAGCAVSC
-345 GERAQKNDD
+345 GERAQAQKNDD

-386 TTTNTAGEKYVTL
+386 ATTNTAGEKYVTL

-523 SENND
+523 SENNE

-548 ADSLGNLSPDG
+548 GDSLGNLSPDG

-573 TNEAGM
+573 TNEAGVE
-579 QIDVIGGQELTD
+579 IEPVGGQYVTD
-591 DGYLNE
+591 DGYLRE
-597 NWTHYLTVL
+597 SWTHYLTVL
-606 HYTYGEKTGYQVIG
+606 HYTSGEKTGYQVIG

-633 SYSGEEKYYL
+633 NYSGEEKYYL
-643 HDFYVD
+643 HDFYID

-656 KMFIPDLLNDTA
+656 KMFIPNLLNA
-668 ADGYGRANQ
+668 ATDGYGRANQ

-808 SFRTSKILFTDGSP
+808 SFRTSKILPTTDP
-822 NGSESSDPAP
+822 VLDDPA
-832 DDTAFQADLQLA
+832 FKADLQLA
-844 SNGGASWLSL
+844 TNGGASWMYLSK
-854 NTDGMAVGGHD
+854 NSAAVSD
-865 PKDSA
+865 CNMRNVT
-870 PTVLLDTCDY
+870 PTVKLDECSYALLNEEFTPDDGKQT
-880 KEYDPSESSPSG
+880 
-892 SAVPPGG
+892 
-899 GNPLALCLSLS
+899 LTLWLS
-910 NSARFTF
+910 NNDSSHLAF
-917 YEGSDFML
+917 YEGTNVML
-925 YQHGDTR
+925 YQRDDAR
-932 YYKVSSYGDYA
+932 YYKVSNFGDYA
-943 TIFDAML
+943 TLYDAML
-950 AWYNK
+950 AWFNSAQSG
-955 TPDKEATFESDLVL
+955 TEPSD
-969 ASNAAT
+969 ASSTTTTNAVSRDSLIKA
-975 VDILAFCP
+975 A
-983 ASGESG
+983 
-989 SHAPLLTGYSVALDS
+989 DS
-1004 YEYKPIDKPKNLDG
+1004 YVDLGGYLWYTAGGKFCRWREG
-1018 LDSVELW
+1018 GSVETVCDL
-1025 PHNAQATCLIFY
+1025 PLDYDTPVSASLSTQDNRILMNYHIGGATMGSFI
-1037 KGTNTVK
+1037 T
-1044 YVSGKSERYYRAVG
+1044 
-1058 DFSIVDNDGRTLYDL
+1058 DLYDTDGKKL
-1073 MRVWYDTAEYS
+1073 SSINGYNAIAISGDIIVMTDHFMPTPNNMSISYDCGKTFTEFGDKDWFYGSA
-1084 DMLTSDVR
+1084 LTED
-1092 AQSKSFSW
+1092 
-1100 QEAAQNW
+1100 
-1107 ANAYYGTQKEVTSG
+1107 GTYVTSVSSSLEIRDG
-1121 SIYKFTWLNVTV
+1121 YVYTTAVYDINHEKSDDPLVTH
-1133 NPAEE
+1133 
-1138 TTQAKRKAGEIDDN
+1138 
-1152 TYCFAVR
+1152 AVR
-1159 VEFTAESANAL
+1159 ISI
-1170 QSAMA
+1170 
-1175 GNTVKCENP
+1175 K
-1184 AAPKDAYEFY
+1184 
-1194 RCCTIQLRDDGRW
+1194 
-1207 YGTELGT
+1207 T
-1214 GWLCAIPKK
+1214 GAQEILD
-1223 EGLPPPFF
+1223 
-1231 AVFQRRAGKS
+1231 
-1241 TGTSQRYVV
+1241 

>member
-154 VRRWKRDVSRA
+154 VRRWKRDVARA

-275 LPERAAYSRTL
+275 LPERAAYSWTL

-335 TLTAGCAISW
+335 TLTAGCAVSW
-345 GERAQKNDD
+345 GERAQTQKNDD

-361 TVDILLYEAPAF
+361 TVDILLYEAPGF

-379 GTYPSFR
+379 GAYPTFR
-386 TTTNTAGEKYVTL
+386 TATNPAGEKYVTMFNDL
-399 CDAWGSTSIYGPME
+399 GYALIYGPME
-413 EYTLEKQS
+413 EYKLEKQS
-421 FYALFGSTKAS
+421 FYALFGNTRDAS
-432 PVDDLIQNNKSAWS
+432 PVDDLMQHNKSAWT
-446 GHCEEASDGQPNQVY
+446 GYCEEAKDSQPYQAY
-461 LLKQKDGSVYL
+461 LLEQEDGTIYL
-472 GLAGDYEEDGSEL
+472 GLSADYAEDGSEC
-485 FCSVFRLNEQV
+485 FCMVYRLEKEDDT
-496 NPIYASMDDYAAA
+496 IYASMDDYAAERVA
-509 CVEDLKK
+509 ELKK

-523 SENND
+523 SENNE

-606 HYTYGEKTGYQVIG
+606 HYTSGEQTGYQVIG

-763 DAPDGTCYEVTT
+763 DAPDGICYEVTT

-785 NQWGWNRDRA
+785 NQWGSGA

-800 VILQAMVN
+800 AILQAMTD
-808 SFRTSKILFTDGSP
+808 SFTITGKILLSQEDASAASTGFDALDAALDALGDMNVTADPLGHAVMVP
-822 NGSESSDPAP
+822 NATAKWDDRNGTNIAYRAEIAKQFRQYSWKEASNVAQFGEEVLSVQCGRWNFYLYSNYKNVLSFFDQESDPKGYPYAFEITNAGAENAVWDAFYKWYEEAVAADNGKQTVTP
-832 DDTAFQADLQLA
+832 AATDTLSRASITKSADSYVDNDDYLWYI
-844 SNGGASWLSL
+844 SGGKLCRWR
-854 NTDGMAVGGHD
+854 
-865 PKDSA
+865 
-870 PTVLLDTCDY
+870 
-880 KEYDPSESSPSG
+880 EG
-892 SAVPPGG
+892 SAVETICTLPIDSLTDSPVR
-899 GNPLALCLSLS
+899 ATLSI
-910 NSARFTF
+910 
-917 YEGSDFML
+917 M
-925 YQHGDTR
+925 
-932 YYKVSSYGDYA
+932 VSR
-943 TIFDAML
+943 
-950 AWYNK
+950 
-955 TPDKEATFESDLVL
+955 
-969 ASNAAT
+969 
-975 VDILAFCP
+975 
-983 ASGESG
+983 
-989 SHAPLLTGYSVALDS
+989 VALRYHIGGATMGTYVTELYNSDGEQYVKIDGYESIAFDNHGNIVKTLQFPPAQNNLSIS
-1004 YEYKPIDKPKNLDG
+1004 YD
-1018 LDSVELW
+1018 
-1025 PHNAQATCLIFY
+1025 
-1037 KGTNTVK
+1037 
-1044 YVSGKSERYYRAVG
+1044 SGKTWTAIGDADYFYGSVTEDGSSISYFPGALEIRDGYVYTTAV
-1058 DFSIVDNDGRTLYDL
+1058 YDI
-1073 MRVWYDTAEYS
+1073 DHQK
-1084 DMLTSDVR
+1084 TSDPL
-1092 AQSKSFSW
+1092 
-1100 QEAAQNW
+1100 
-1107 ANAYYGTQKEVTSG
+1107 VTHS
-1121 SIYKFTWLNVTV
+1121 
-1133 NPAEE
+1133 
-1138 TTQAKRKAGEIDDN
+1138 
-1152 TYCFAVR
+1152 VR
-1159 VEFTAESANAL
+1159 VNL
-1170 QSAMA
+1170 
-1175 GNTVKCENP
+1175 K
-1184 AAPKDAYEFY
+1184 
-1194 RCCTIQLRDDGRW
+1194 
-1207 YGTELGT
+1207 T
-1214 GWLCAIPKK
+1214 GAQEILD
-1223 EGLPPPFF
+1223 
-1231 AVFQRRAGKS
+1231 
-1241 TGTSQRYVV
+1241 